1 MEDRNYYINQSIGN
15 SGVSEVEKFNT
26 IGDYTR
32 QQDPTFLMKESRLR
46 PNSGTYFGASSS
58 RWDKNLPSVDQL
70 MAEGLTADQ
79 ARGEEQTVFNRI
91 GNALIN
97 NAVIAGTTAISGSL
111 GVIWGALDAISNQ
124 ELNKLYDNAVNRKM
138 LEWQESAAQAAP
150 NYYTK
155 DYSESSIWKKLGTS
169 VFWADLIKN
178 LGFTEGML
186 IPGMGVSSA
195 LSKAPLAA
203 QLIGSSV
210 AGALSEASTEAL
222 QVKQNKLNLE
232 NTQIADEYNKAILAA
247 KSPEEK
253 ALIDQEYKKTLLGIE
268 EDANKAGNYVLG
280 YNMALLTL
288 SNSLEWGKLFTR
300 GNKASRAALLAK
312 ERSKGIKVG
321 KDGLSLNIE
330 QPWLNTA
337 KNIGERGFQAF
348 TEGTEEVLQDVA
360 VKSADLNLNYNSF
373 NESVFN
379 PEKRELANGAIQSL
393 GMAFSQAMK
402 DPDTA
407 TDFAM
412 GFLTSVVGSP
422 RFRSPKENGQWR
434 SPMTMEGGV
443 TEFLRERREYGKR
456 RALVNE
462 INERLSDPTLEE
474 YYKGIVRDTDLTDK
488 ANLALEAGDDFNFHN
503 YQFAS
508 MVSDIIMLDNAGQF
522 GLFNTILE
530 KASAVSDADIKSLID
545 SGLFQQNG
553 NPMSVEDVRSKIQE
567 NVGIMQG
574 LASQYRE
581 MKESLEASKNGSQLS
596 KDALENI
603 IYAKMQ
609 LDNWKKRQT
618 DISNELMGLYKDE
631 IYDSTDEKA
640 VSPEHFRLL
649 ATLPVIR
656 NELKKLVEE
665 SELTDDV
672 KETWIKKID
681 DLNKI
686 QDNMKKFS
694 DKINEYY
701 SSPQKANAEQ
711 EKIKEKAVKKDQKKK
726 TDTAKESLQKA
737 TTPRELR
744 NVYNN
749 ILSQGDVTE
758 AELERALNEL
768 AEEGNPVAKENKNI
782 QSLYQG
788 TVAKISEM
796 GLEDTEI
803 ANAIQMLNN
812 AMNSAKNVGE
822 MIEPSNPNYTEAT
835 TFFNMENPSSGDPAL
850 DKQTFLSAQ
859 VAVAKALQKQLMEMG
874 KNAEAAKFTTSENP
888 APGTNESGTTGNS
901 GVSEVPSAKGH
912 DSIPSAS
919 ITSESGEPGVNAGN
933 LPANYDNSGVEQQ
946 PNTNESQ
953 KKEIEEETSTDPNKS
968 WFPLSWFFL
977 GSKKKGVLIPISD
990 TQAIQ
995 KEDASVNFGQ
1005 IPQWIEQNRAQE
1017 YVDTGNLKVGDNLVL
1032 GIPSD
1037 LKDTNGNPVIVYYK
1051 VEDNNHIPVGI
1062 FTASGNLAKDI
1073 KSKILE
1079 EYKKADQSK
1088 PFFSSITTTVNDV
1101 KTGYVEY
1108 GESRNLDSTDNITF
1122 AIVRNGSLDLGA
1134 SSIKLNE
1141 VNRPKNISQK
1151 NGMVYIA
1158 IPNSRKGMSGGYTLV
1173 GAKVKKFSSKEFDLT
1188 SPKNAE
1194 SSVVKNIR
1202 KSVEAIINAKTQADL
1217 LNRVQELSKYLYI
1230 PNLNFYIVEDG
1241 TIRVTRNILD
1251 SSGNVIKKLVKKA
1264 DGTSVYENSETV
1276 VGVYK
1281 DPEILFGDLYKM
1293 GLNFNIDRTSI
1304 NTPEYNKTI
1313 LDSGIVSI
1321 NAVNTNHTVGGW
1333 FTANPVG
1340 ENGEIKGS
1348 KIPFNNPTPSNT
1360 PKSNDN
1366 SIIVTINNKQVTLFP
1381 TGEYL
1386 SLKDG
1391 VRRLPT
1397 NLADVE
1403 RYKALYTLQKQYGN
1417 ATEGP
1422 TMWNNKAIVGDRV
1435 IDRTT
1440 GEWVTGAAADEVFR
1454 HVYPKPIPASTIK
1467 SRTPKDSIV
1476 VTRTYNGYSV
1486 IFGKENKLKNKTGD
1500 IRKKPNGWG
1509 KNENGLVYYKKEL
1522 AGRSGDNITFWF
1534 EEELSDSDK
1543 KIIES
1548 IADAIRLDTNKFNE
1562 LDYIKGTSQE
1572 VQSSDILF
1580 QNHDD
1585 MNPIEDLSDN
1595 SKLPNSKVGYYLDSR
1610 DKKIHKTYMVS
1621 AGEIL
1626 GTPVQ
1631 IIKIPVL
1638 TSGLNSKGPKKVAGY
1653 NYGIV
1658 LPNGQSYIGTNLNV
1672 ETPINTVFEGIKKSF
1687 EGPGAGPRGQE
1698 FVEKHKKEF
1707 TELKNMPS
1715 VFPTEVATPI
1725 DTEVKQETPTTT
1737 TDNDEMSFEDFAALM
1752 GANIGGN
1759 PTAKLREAKK
1769 ESEKFDID
1777 KEVKWLS
1784 TVLPNI
1790 PVEVVRGLIHIAGK
1804 NAWGTFS
1811 NAGITLS
1818 NVAAEGTAYH
1828 EAFHAV
1834 FSLGLNGNERANLM
1848 KEASEESKL
1857 TDPVEL
1863 EEWLAERFREYVIN
1877 QKSKTI
1883 GQKIKEF
1890 FKKLWNLIRGIQEA
1904 EPMRYSIYKKIM
1916 SSKYKNMKIG
1926 TTEESSTRLRPEEYT
1941 PEMLDILSTAKYDKD
1956 GNILAPNGK
1965 PSNLNERQWVHVRT
1979 KAFKEWFGDWE
1990 KYAPKSDFSKVEEQ
2004 LVLVFERIPEL
2015 SKIGSIREYA
2025 AYLADKFPNSVDRNV
2040 YWHGTNEDFSEGFKS
2055 AKKGKGSGAPETQ
2068 SRNDFYLAKQAWTVL
2083 QYVNGVNRN
2092 SVDKNGFAH
2101 WNKLWWEL
2109 KEIMSNGRRE
2119 NNNWKD
2125 MVIGEE
2131 TVRQGIPNKKGV
2143 FNRDKG
2149 GSNGKWLSERKADYG
2164 YENKSDKEFF
2174 EDILGIQWGKD
2185 TFNTWTKRNAEVFKA
2200 LEKTQKGIYP
2210 AIINTQNPIREK
2222 GQNTYYEEQRGLFTQ
2237 AERENN
2243 DAILGE
2249 QTDNEFGSDVAVV
2262 LNASEK
2268 NVHFLG
2274 TKEDVEGFKKWLE
2287 ENHASKVV
2295 DENGEPLVVWH
2306 SGMSEIKDNIFRNKV
2321 ITTINKEEE
2330 WVTDKSIEDYIKE
2343 GYIISEEDI
2352 AKYNEGKD
2360 VEIAKPNA
2368 IYASS
2373 ERDVSNSYTK
2383 KSYEASIEFD
2393 EEVEDRA
2400 EQKAEDWGNEEYYL
2414 YLDFLKTTR
2423 DKELASK
2430 MTDEEMLKR
2439 HPEGKEEYISP
2450 TNPYE
2455 YKDTPIGTELA
2466 LFSAI
2471 KNPLIVD
2478 AHKSNWNDISFN
2490 GETHTTRTLEK
2501 YARNN
2506 GYDGIIV
2513 KNVLDI
2519 GPYGRLEAH
2528 KFSTIVAAMNPNQIK
2543 SATDNTGTYSRK
2555 NDDIRLRKVKEDN
2568 ELFLENGYSEN
2579 WIKNATE
2586 EEKEVAKYCI
2596 GI

>member
-1 MEDRNYYINQSIGN
+1 MEDRNYYINQGIDN
-15 SGVSEVEKFNT
+15 SGVSKVEKFNK
-26 IGDYTR
+26 ISDYIR
-32 QQDPTFLMKESRLR
+32 QQDPTFLMEESRLR

-58 RWDKNLPSVDQL
+58 KFDKNLPSVDQL

-79 ARGEEQTVFNRI
+79 ARGIEQPVFNRI
-91 GNALIN
+91 GNALVN

-111 GVIWGALDAISNQ
+111 GVIWGAIDALANQ
-124 ELNKLYDNAVNRKM
+124 ELNKLYDNPVNKKM
-138 LEWQESAAQAAP
+138 LELQEATAKAAP

-155 DYSESSIWKKLGTS
+155 EYEESSIWKKLGTS
-169 VFWADLIKN
+169 IFWADLIKN

-186 IPGMGVSSA
+186 IPGMGVSAA
-195 LSKAPLAA
+195 LSKTPMAM

-210 AGALSEASTEAL
+210 AGALSEASIEAI
-222 QVKQNKLNLE
+222 QAKQDKLNLE
-232 NTQIADEYNKAILAA
+232 STQIANEYNKAILAA
-247 KSPEEK
+247 KSPEERR
-253 ALIDQEYKKTLLGIE
+253 LIDQEYNKTLQGIE
-268 EDANKAGNYVLG
+268 DDANKVGNYVLG
-280 YNMALLTL
+280 YNMALLTAT
-288 SNSLEWGKLFTR
+288 NSLEWGKLFTR

-312 ERSKGIKVG
+312 ERSQGIKAA

-330 QPWLNTA
+330 QPWLNTV
-337 KNIGERGFQAF
+337 KNLGSRGYQAL
-348 TEGTEEVLQDVA
+348 TEGMEEVLQDVA
-360 VKSADLNLNYNSF
+360 VKAADLNPNYNSF

-379 PEKRELANGAIQSL
+379 PEKRELANSSLQSL

-402 DPDTA
+402 DSDTA

-412 GFLTSVVGSP
+412 GFFTSVLGSP
-422 RFRSPKENGQWR
+422 RFRSPKENGKWR
-434 SPMTMEGGV
+434 SPITMEGGV
-443 TEFLRERREYGKR
+443 TEFLKERREYGKR
-456 RALVNE
+456 KALVDE
-462 INERLSDPTLEE
+462 INRRLSDPTFEE
-474 YYKGIVRDTDLTDK
+474 YYKGIVRDNDLTSK
-488 ANLALEAGDDFNFHN
+488 ANLALEAGDEFNFHN

-508 MVSDIIMLDNAGQF
+508 MISDIIMFDNVGQF
-522 GLFNTILE
+522 NLFNNILD
-530 KASAVSDADIKSLID
+530 KASAISDSEIKSLID

-553 NPMSVEDVRSKIQE
+553 NPMSEEDARNKIQE
-567 NVGIMQG
+567 NVELMRG
-574 LASQYRE
+574 LASQYRKI
-581 MKESLEASKNGSQLS
+581 KENLEASDNGSQLS

-609 LDNWKKRQT
+609 LDNWRKRQT
-618 DISNELMGLYKDE
+618 DISNELMNLYKDE

-649 ATLPVIR
+649 STLPVIR
-656 NELKKLVEE
+656 DELKRLIEE

-672 KETWIKKID
+672 KETWIKKIE

-701 SSPQKANAEQ
+701 SSPQKANIAQ
-711 EKIKEKAVKKDQKKK
+711 EKIKEKAVKNDQKRKV
-726 TDTAKESLQKA
+726 DIAKEQLQKA
-737 TTPRELR
+737 TTPKALR
-744 NVYNN
+744 NVYNG
-749 ILSQGDVTE
+749 ILNKGDLTE
-758 AELERALNEL
+758 SELTKAVNEL
-768 AEEGNPVAKENKNI
+768 IEEGNAVAVENKNI

-788 TVAKISEM
+788 TVAKISNM
-796 GLEDTEI
+796 GLDNQETS
-803 ANAIQMLNN
+803 NAIQMLNT
-812 AMNSAKNVGE
+812 AMNNARNVAE
-822 MIEPSNPNYTEAT
+822 MIEPSNPSYTEIS
-835 TFFNMENPSSGDPAL
+835 TFFNSENPPSGNPVL
-850 DKQTFLSAQ
+850 DKETFLKAQ
-859 VAVAKALQKQLMEMG
+859 VIVAKALQEQLKEMG
-874 KNAEAAKFTTSENP
+874 KNAEAAKFTTTENP

-901 GVSEVPSAKGH
+901 GVSEAPSAKGH

-919 ITSESGEPGVNAGN
+919 ITSENGEPGVSAGN

-946 PNTNESQ
+946 PDTNESQ
-953 KKEIEEETSTDPNKS
+953 KKEMDEETPIDPNKS

-1005 IPQWIEQNRAQE
+1005 IPQWIEQNRVQE
-1017 YVDTGNLKVGDNLVL
+1017 HVDTGYLKVGDKLVL

-1037 LKDTNGNPVIVYYK
+1037 LKDINGNPVIVYYK
-1051 VEDNNHIPVGI
+1051 VIGDDYMPVGI
-1062 FTASGNLAKDI
+1062 FTASGNLAKNI
-1073 KSKILE
+1073 KSKVLE

-1088 PFFSSITTTVNDV
+1088 SFFSSITTTVNDV

-1108 GESRNLDSTDNITF
+1108 GESRTLDSTDDITF

-1173 GAKVKKFSSKEFDLT
+1173 GAKVKKFNSKEFDLT

-1194 SSVVKNIR
+1194 SPVVKNIR

-1217 LNRVQELSKYLYI
+1217 LNRLQELSKYLYI
-1230 PNLNFYIVEDG
+1230 PNLNFYIVGDG
-1241 TIRVTRNILD
+1241 AIRVTKNVLD
-1251 SSGNVIKKLVKKA
+1251 ISGKAVKKLVKKA
-1264 DGTSVYENSETV
+1264 NGTSVYENSETV

-1281 DPEILFGDLYKM
+1281 DPESLFGDLYKM

-1313 LDSGIVSI
+1313 IDSGIVSI

-1360 PKSNDN
+1360 PQSNDN

-1397 NLADVE
+1397 NPSDVE

-1422 TMWNNKAIVGDRV
+1422 TMWNNKAVINGKV

-1440 GEWVTGAAADEVFR
+1440 GEWVIGAAADEVINKIN
-1454 HVYPKPIPASTIK
+1454 PKPSPTSTTK
-1467 SRTPKDSIV
+1467 GTQSTDSI
-1476 VTRTYNGYSV
+1476 
-1486 IFGKENKLKNKTGD
+1486 
-1500 IRKKPNGWG
+1500 
-1509 KNENGLVYYKKEL
+1509 
-1522 AGRSGDNITFWF
+1522 
-1534 EEELSDSDK
+1534 
-1543 KIIES
+1543 
-1548 IADAIRLDTNKFNE
+1548 
-1562 LDYIKGTSQE
+1562 
-1572 VQSSDILF
+1572 F

-1595 SKLPNSKVGYYLDSR
+1595 SKFPNSKVGYYLDSR
-1610 DKKIHKTYMVS
+1610 DNKIHKTYMVS

-1672 ETPINTVFEGIKKSF
+1672 ETPINTVFEGIRKSF

-1725 DTEVKQETPTTT
+1725 GTEVKQETPATTA
-1737 TDNDEMSFEDFAALM
+1737 DNDEMSFEDFAAMM
-1752 GANIGGN
+1752 GADISGN
-1759 PTAKLREAKK
+1759 PTAKLREANK

-1790 PVEVVRGLIHIAGK
+1790 PVEVVNGLIHIAGK

-1834 FSLGLNGNERANLM
+1834 FSLGLNGNERATLM

-1877 QKSKTI
+1877 QKSKTV

-1890 FKKLWNLIRGIQEA
+1890 FKKLWNLIKGIQEA

-1916 SSKYKNMKIG
+1916 SSKYKNMRIG

-1965 PSNLNERQWVHVRT
+1965 PSNLNERQWIHVRT
-1979 KAFKEWFGDWE
+1979 KAFKDWFGDWE
-1990 KYAPKSDFSKVEEQ
+1990 NNP
-2004 LVLVFERIPEL
+2004 
-2015 SKIGSIREYA
+2015 
-2025 AYLADKFPNSVDRNV
+2025 
-2040 YWHGTNEDFSEGFKS
+2040 SE
-2055 AKKGKGSGAPETQ
+2055 
-2068 SRNDFYLAKQAWTVL
+2068 
-2083 QYVNGVNRN
+2083 
-2092 SVDKNGFAH
+2092 
-2101 WNKLWWEL
+2101 
-2109 KEIMSNGRRE
+2109 
-2119 NNNWKD
+2119 
-2125 MVIGEE
+2125 
-2131 TVRQGIPNKKGV
+2131 
-2143 FNRDKG
+2143 
-2149 GSNGKWLSERKADYG
+2149 
-2164 YENKSDKEFF
+2164 
-2174 EDILGIQWGKD
+2174 
-2185 TFNTWTKRNAEVFKA
+2185 
-2200 LEKTQKGIYP
+2200 
-2210 AIINTQNPIREK
+2210 
-2222 GQNTYYEEQRGLFTQ
+2222 
-2237 AERENN
+2237 
-2243 DAILGE
+2243 
-2249 QTDNEFGSDVAVV
+2249 
-2262 LNASEK
+2262 
-2268 NVHFLG
+2268 
-2274 TKEDVEGFKKWLE
+2274 
-2287 ENHASKVV
+2287 ASKVV
-2295 DENGEPLVVWH
+2295 DENGEPLVVYH
-2306 SGMSEIKDNIFRNKV
+2306 GTRTGDAIKKEGFSSKMSGKGNRGADNKQFYFTSSYKNAEYTGVNAKEIEPLIDIITSVYDLFGTSDIPSIKDIYKIVESNEQKVRELKNTLYEIEEDSPIKKIVNKLFKLFNIDKKDAGEIRSEYRK
-2321 ITTINKEEE
+2321 TI
-2330 WVTDKSIEDYIKE
+2330 DSIEKDIDELNRKAEVVSFLNRGLEYLSGDRSKTSINTLYFIKE
-2343 GYIISEEDI
+2343 
-2352 AKYNEGKD
+2352 
-2360 VEIAKPNA
+2360 A
-2368 IYASS
+2368 I
-2373 ERDVSNSYTK
+2373 NS
-2383 KSYEASIEFD
+2383 KSPYRQRAANKLINILYGTDNLIYSP
-2393 EEVEDRA
+2393 EVFSV
-2400 EQKAEDWGNEEYYL
+2400 
-2414 YLDFLKTTR
+2414 FL
-2423 DKELASK
+2423 
-2430 MTDEEMLKR
+2430 
-2439 HPEGKEEYISP
+2439 
-2450 TNPYE
+2450 N
-2455 YKDTPIGTELA
+2455 
-2466 LFSAI
+2466 I
-2471 KNPLIVD
+2471 KNPLISD
-2478 AHKSNWNDISFN
+2478 FNMKPSDENPLLLESFSTKAIDYENKEHKL
-2490 GETHTTRTLEK
+2490 LEEL
-2501 YARNN
+2501 NN
-2506 GYDGIIV
+2506 PKYDGSISKNKFDVLFSDIYIV
-2513 KNVLDI
+2513 K
-2519 GPYGRLEAH
+2519 
-2528 KFSTIVAAMNPNQIK
+2528 NPNQIK
-2543 SATDNTGTYSRK
+2543 SATDNIGTYSK
-2555 NDDIRLRKVKEDN
+2555 ENNNIRLRKIKEDN

-2586 EEKEVAKYCI
+2586 EEKEIAKYCI

>member
-1 MEDRNYYINQSIGN
+1 MEDRNYYINQGIDN
-15 SGVSEVEKFNT
+15 SGVSKVEKFNK
-26 IGDYTR
+26 ISDYTR
-32 QQDPTFLMKESRLR
+32 QQDPTFLMEESRLR

-58 RWDKNLPSVDQL
+58 KFDNNLPSVDQL

-79 ARGEEQTVFNRI
+79 ARGIEQPVFNRI
-91 GNALIN
+91 GNALVN

-111 GVIWGALDAISNQ
+111 GVIWGAIDALANQ
-124 ELNKLYDNAVNRKM
+124 ELNKLYDNPVNKKM
-138 LEWQESAAQAAP
+138 LELQEATAKAAP

-155 DYSESSIWKKLGTS
+155 EYEESSIWKKLGTS
-169 VFWADLIKN
+169 IFWADLIKN

-186 IPGMGVSSA
+186 IPGMGVSAA
-195 LSKAPLAA
+195 LSKTPMAM

-210 AGALSEASTEAL
+210 AGALSEASIEAI
-222 QVKQNKLNLE
+222 QAKQDKLNLE
-232 NTQIADEYNKAILAA
+232 STQIANEYNKAILAA
-247 KSPEEK
+247 KSPEERR
-253 ALIDQEYKKTLLGIE
+253 LIDQEYNKTLQGIE
-268 EDANKAGNYVLG
+268 DDANKVGNYVLG
-280 YNMALLTL
+280 YNMALLTA

-312 ERSKGIKVG
+312 ERSQGIKAA

-337 KNIGERGFQAF
+337 KNLGSRGYQAL
-348 TEGTEEVLQDVA
+348 TEGMEEVLQDVA
-360 VKSADLNLNYNSF
+360 VKAADLNPNYNSF

-379 PEKRELANGAIQSL
+379 PEKRELANSSLQSL

-402 DPDTA
+402 DSDTA

-412 GFLTSVVGSP
+412 GFFTSVLGSP
-422 RFRSPKENGQWR
+422 RFRSPKENGKWR
-434 SPMTMEGGV
+434 SPITMEGGV
-443 TEFLRERREYGKR
+443 TEFLKERREYGKR
-456 RALVNE
+456 KALVDE
-462 INERLSDPTLEE
+462 INRRLSDPTFEE
-474 YYKGIVRDTDLTDK
+474 YYKGIVRDNDLTSK
-488 ANLALEAGDDFNFHN
+488 ANLALEAGDEFNFHN

-508 MVSDIIMLDNAGQF
+508 MISDIIMFDNVGQF
-522 GLFNTILE
+522 NLFNNILD
-530 KASAVSDADIKSLID
+530 KASAISDSEIKSLID

-553 NPMSVEDVRSKIQE
+553 NPMSEEDARNKIQE
-567 NVGIMQG
+567 NVELMRG
-574 LASQYRE
+574 LASQYRKI
-581 MKESLEASKNGSQLS
+581 KENLEASDNGSQLS

-609 LDNWKKRQT
+609 LDNWRKRQT
-618 DISNELMGLYKDE
+618 DISNELVNLYKDD

-649 ATLPVIR
+649 ATLPAIR
-656 NELKKLVEE
+656 DELKRLIEE

-672 KETWIKKID
+672 KETWIKKIE

-701 SSPQKANAEQ
+701 SSPQKANIAQ
-711 EKIKEKAVKKDQKKK
+711 EKIKEKAVKNDQKRKV
-726 TDTAKESLQKA
+726 DIAKEQLQKA
-737 TTPRELR
+737 TTPKALR
-744 NVYNN
+744 NVYNG
-749 ILSQGDVTE
+749 ILNKGDLTE
-758 AELERALNEL
+758 AELTKAVNEL
-768 AEEGNPVAKENKNI
+768 IEEGNPVAVENKNI

-788 TVAKISEM
+788 TVAKISNM
-796 GLEDTEI
+796 GLDNQETS
-803 ANAIQMLNN
+803 NAIQMLNT
-812 AMNSAKNVGE
+812 AMNNARNVAE
-822 MIEPSNPNYTEAT
+822 MIEPSNPSYTEIS
-835 TFFNMENPSSGDPAL
+835 TFFNSENPSSGNPVL
-850 DKQTFLSAQ
+850 DKETFLKAQ
-859 VAVAKALQKQLMEMG
+859 VIVAKALQEQLKEMG
-874 KNAEAAKFTTSENP
+874 KNAEAAKFTTTENP

-901 GVSEVPSAKGH
+901 GVSEAPSAKGH

-919 ITSESGEPGVNAGN
+919 ITSENGEPGVSAGN

-946 PNTNESQ
+946 PDTNESQ
-953 KKEIEEETSTDPNKS
+953 KKEMDEETPIDPNKS

-1005 IPQWIEQNRAQE
+1005 IPQWIEQNRVQE
-1017 YVDTGNLKVGDNLVL
+1017 HIDTGHLKIGDKLVL

-1037 LKDTNGNPVIVYYK
+1037 LKDINGNPVIVYYK
-1051 VEDNNHIPVGI
+1051 VIGDDYMPVGI
-1062 FTASGNLAKDI
+1062 FTASGNLAKNI
-1073 KSKILE
+1073 KSKVLE

-1088 PFFSSITTTVNDV
+1088 SFFSSITTTVNDI

-1108 GESRNLDSTDNITF
+1108 GESRTLDSTDDITF

-1173 GAKVKKFSSKEFDLT
+1173 GAKVKKFNSKEFDLT

-1194 SSVVKNIR
+1194 SPVVKNIR

-1217 LNRVQELSKYLYI
+1217 LNRLQELSKYLYI
-1230 PNLNFYIVEDG
+1230 PNLNFYIVGDG
-1241 TIRVTRNILD
+1241 AIRVTKNVLD
-1251 SSGNVIKKLVKKA
+1251 ISGKVVKKLVKKA
-1264 DGTSVYENSETV
+1264 NGTSVYENSETV

-1281 DPEILFGDLYKM
+1281 DPESLFGDLYKM

-1313 LDSGIVSI
+1313 IDSGIVSI

-1333 FTANPVG
+1333 FTVNPVG

-1348 KIPFNNPTPSNT
+1348 KIPLNNPTPSNT
-1360 PKSNDN
+1360 PQSNDN

-1397 NLADVE
+1397 NPSDVE

-1422 TMWNNKAIVGDRV
+1422 TMWNNKAVINGKV

-1440 GEWVTGAAADEVFR
+1440 GEWVTGAAADEVINKIN
-1454 HVYPKPIPASTIK
+1454 PKPSPTSTTK
-1467 SRTPKDSIV
+1467 GTQSTDSI
-1476 VTRTYNGYSV
+1476 
-1486 IFGKENKLKNKTGD
+1486 
-1500 IRKKPNGWG
+1500 
-1509 KNENGLVYYKKEL
+1509 
-1522 AGRSGDNITFWF
+1522 
-1534 EEELSDSDK
+1534 
-1543 KIIES
+1543 
-1548 IADAIRLDTNKFNE
+1548 
-1562 LDYIKGTSQE
+1562 
-1572 VQSSDILF
+1572 F

-1595 SKLPNSKVGYYLDSR
+1595 SKFPNSKVGYYLDSR
-1610 DKKIHKTYMVS
+1610 DNKIHKTYMVS

-1638 TSGLNSKGPKKVAGY
+1638 TSGLNSKGPKKLAGY

-1672 ETPINTVFEGIKKSF
+1672 ETPINTVFEGIRKSF

-1725 DTEVKQETPTTT
+1725 DTEVKQETPATT
-1737 TDNDEMSFEDFAALM
+1737 TDNDEMSFEDFAAMM
-1752 GANIGGN
+1752 GADISGN

-1777 KEVKWLS
+1777 KEIKWLS
-1784 TVLPNI
+1784 TALPNI
-1790 PVEVVRGLIHIAGK
+1790 PVETVEGLIHIAGK

-1890 FKKLWNLIRGIQEA
+1890 FKKLWNLIKGIQEA

-1916 SSKYKNMKIG
+1916 SSKYKNMRIG

-1941 PEMLDILSTAKYDKD
+1941 PEMLDILSTAKYDKN

-1990 KYAPKSDFSKVEEQ
+1990 NNP
-2004 LVLVFERIPEL
+2004 
-2015 SKIGSIREYA
+2015 
-2025 AYLADKFPNSVDRNV
+2025 
-2040 YWHGTNEDFSEGFKS
+2040 SE
-2055 AKKGKGSGAPETQ
+2055 
-2068 SRNDFYLAKQAWTVL
+2068 
-2083 QYVNGVNRN
+2083 
-2092 SVDKNGFAH
+2092 
-2101 WNKLWWEL
+2101 
-2109 KEIMSNGRRE
+2109 
-2119 NNNWKD
+2119 
-2125 MVIGEE
+2125 
-2131 TVRQGIPNKKGV
+2131 
-2143 FNRDKG
+2143 
-2149 GSNGKWLSERKADYG
+2149 
-2164 YENKSDKEFF
+2164 
-2174 EDILGIQWGKD
+2174 
-2185 TFNTWTKRNAEVFKA
+2185 
-2200 LEKTQKGIYP
+2200 
-2210 AIINTQNPIREK
+2210 
-2222 GQNTYYEEQRGLFTQ
+2222 
-2237 AERENN
+2237 
-2243 DAILGE
+2243 
-2249 QTDNEFGSDVAVV
+2249 
-2262 LNASEK
+2262 
-2268 NVHFLG
+2268 
-2274 TKEDVEGFKKWLE
+2274 
-2287 ENHASKVV
+2287 ASKVV
-2295 DENGEPLVVWH
+2295 DENGEPLVVYH
-2306 SGMSEIKDNIFRNKV
+2306 GTSSAPFNIFDKNRIGSRNLFGTHKEGFYFTDLKENAKSVAIKMNRGDLIINGEPLFKSDYPFLDSDYISKKVGYKVSDKFADIKIAKSPYDINVIKDYYKAIGEKVEVIELQEGNENIYPSFLN
-2321 ITTINKEEE
+2321 
-2330 WVTDKSIEDYIKE
+2330 IKE
-2343 GYIISEEDI
+2343 MPIKDYEGQNLMDTHSIDFDNFVKE
-2352 AKYNEGKD
+2352 AKEGGKLQNIKD
-2360 VEIAKPNA
+2360 
-2368 IYASS
+2368 
-2373 ERDVSNSYTK
+2373 
-2383 KSYEASIEFD
+2383 
-2393 EEVEDRA
+2393 
-2400 EQKAEDWGNEEYYL
+2400 GNFKLANTY
-2414 YLDFLKTTR
+2414 FV
-2423 DKELASK
+2423 KE
-2430 MTDEEMLKR
+2430 
-2439 HPEGKEEYISP
+2439 
-2450 TNPYE
+2450 
-2455 YKDTPIGTELA
+2455 
-2466 LFSAI
+2466 
-2471 KNPLIVD
+2471 
-2478 AHKSNWNDISFN
+2478 
-2490 GETHTTRTLEK
+2490 
-2501 YARNN
+2501 
-2506 GYDGIIV
+2506 
-2513 KNVLDI
+2513 
-2519 GPYGRLEAH
+2519 
-2528 KFSTIVAAMNPNQIK
+2528 PNQIK
-2543 SATDNTGTYSRK
+2543 SATDNIGTYSK
-2555 NDDIRLRKVKEDN
+2555 ENNDIRLRKIEEDN
-2568 ELFLENGYSEN
+2568 KLFLENGYSEN

-2586 EEKEVAKYCI
+2586 EEKEIAKYCI

>member
-1 MEDRNYYINQSIGN
+1 MGDRNYYINQGIDN
-15 SGVSEVEKFNT
+15 SGVSEVERFNK
-26 IGDYTR
+26 ISDYIR

-58 RWDKNLPSVDQL
+58 KFDKNLPSVEQL

-79 ARGEEQTVFNRI
+79 ARGIEQPVFNRI
-91 GNALIN
+91 GNALVN

-111 GVIWGALDAISNQ
+111 GVIWGAIDALANQ
-124 ELNKLYDNAVNRKM
+124 ELNKLYDNPVNKKM
-138 LEWQESAAQAAP
+138 LELQEATAKAAP

-155 DYSESSIWKKLGTS
+155 EYEESSIWKKLGTS
-169 VFWADLIKN
+169 IFWADLIKN

-186 IPGMGVSSA
+186 IPGMGVSAA
-195 LSKAPLAA
+195 LSKAPMAM

-210 AGALSEASTEAL
+210 AGALSEASIEAI
-222 QVKQNKLNLE
+222 QAKQDKLNSE
-232 NTQIADEYNKAILAA
+232 NTQIANEYNKAILAA

-253 ALIDQEYKKTLLGIE
+253 RLIDQEYNKTLQGIE
-268 EDANKAGNYVLG
+268 DDANKVGNYVLG
-280 YNMALLTL
+280 YNMALLTAT
-288 SNSLEWGKLFTR
+288 NSLEWGKLFTR
-300 GNKASRAALLAK
+300 GNKASRAAILAK
-312 ERSKGIKVG
+312 ERSKGIKAA

-337 KNIGERGFQAF
+337 KNLGSRGYQAL
-348 TEGTEEVLQDVA
+348 TEGMEELLQDVA
-360 VKSADLNLNYNSF
+360 VKSADLNPNYNSF

-379 PEKRELANGAIQSL
+379 PKKRELANSSLQSL

-402 DPDTA
+402 DSDTA
-407 TDFAM
+407 TNFAM
-412 GFLTSVVGSP
+412 GFFTSILGSP
-422 RFRSPKENGQWR
+422 RFRGPKENGKWR
-434 SPMTMEGGV
+434 SPITMEGGV
-443 TEFLRERREYGKR
+443 TEFLKERREYGKR
-456 RALVNE
+456 KALVDE
-462 INERLSDPTLEE
+462 INRRLSDPTFEE
-474 YYKGIVRDTDLTDK
+474 YYKGIVRDADLTDK
-488 ANLALEAGDDFNFHN
+488 ANLALEAGDEFNFHN

-508 MVSDIIMLDNAGQF
+508 MISDIIMFDNVGQF
-522 GLFNTILE
+522 NLFNNILD
-530 KASAVSDADIKSLID
+530 KASAISDSEIKSLTD

-553 NPMSVEDVRSKIQE
+553 NPMSEEDARNKIQE
-567 NVGIMQG
+567 NVELMRG
-574 LASQYRE
+574 LASQYRKI
-581 MKESLEASKNGSQLS
+581 KENLEASDNGSQLS

-609 LDNWKKRQT
+609 LDNWRKRQT
-618 DISNELMGLYKDE
+618 DISNELMNLYKDE

-649 ATLPVIR
+649 ATLPAIR
-656 NELKKLVEE
+656 DELKRLVEE

-672 KETWIKKID
+672 KETWIKKIE

-701 SSPQKANAEQ
+701 SSPQKANIAQ
-711 EKIKEKAVKKDQKKK
+711 EKIKEKAVKNDQKRKV
-726 TDTAKESLQKA
+726 DIAKEQLQKA
-737 TTPRELR
+737 PTPKALR
-744 NVYNN
+744 NVYNG
-749 ILSQGDVTE
+749 ILNQGDLTE
-758 AELERALNEL
+758 TELAKAVNEL
-768 AEEGNPVAKENKNI
+768 IEEGNTIATENKNI

-788 TVAKISEM
+788 TVAKISNM
-796 GLEDTEI
+796 GLDNQETS
-803 ANAIQMLNN
+803 NAIQMLNT
-812 AMNSAKNVGE
+812 AMNNARNVAE
-822 MIEPSNPNYTEAT
+822 MIEPSNPSYTEIS
-835 TFFNMENPSSGDPAL
+835 TFFNSENPSSGNPVL
-850 DKQTFLSAQ
+850 DKETFLNAQ
-859 VAVAKALQKQLMEMG
+859 VIVAKALQEQLKEMG
-874 KNAEAAKFTTSENP
+874 KNAEAAKFTTTENP

-901 GVSEVPSAKGH
+901 GVSEAPSAKGH

-919 ITSESGEPGVNAGN
+919 ITSEAGEPGVSAGN

-946 PNTNESQ
+946 PDTNESQ
-953 KKEIEEETSTDPNKS
+953 KKEMDEETPTDPNKS

-977 GSKKKGVLIPISD
+977 GSKKKRILIPISD

-1005 IPQWIEQNRAQE
+1005 IPQWIEQNRVQE
-1017 YVDTGNLKVGDNLVL
+1017 HVDTGHLKIGDKLVL

-1037 LKDTNGNPVIVYYK
+1037 LKDINGNPVIVYYK
-1051 VEDNNHIPVGI
+1051 VIGDDYMPVGI
-1062 FTASGNLAKDI
+1062 FTASGNLAKNI
-1073 KSKILE
+1073 KSKVLE

-1088 PFFSSITTTVNDV
+1088 TFFSSITTTVNDI

-1108 GESRNLDSTDNITF
+1108 GESRDLDSTDNITF

-1173 GAKVKKFSSKEFDLT
+1173 GVKVKKFNSKEFDLT

-1194 SSVVKNIR
+1194 SPIVKNIR
-1202 KSVEAIINAKTQADL
+1202 KNVEAIINVKTQADL
-1217 LNRVQELSKYLYI
+1217 LNRLQELSKYLYI
-1230 PNLNFYIVEDG
+1230 PNLNFYIVGDG
-1241 TIRVTRNILD
+1241 IIRVTRNVLD
-1251 SSGNVIKKLVKKA
+1251 SSGKVIKKLVKKA

-1281 DPEILFGDLYKM
+1281 DPESLFEDLYKM

-1333 FTANPVG
+1333 FTVNPVG

-1360 PKSNDN
+1360 PQSNDN

-1397 NLADVE
+1397 NPSDVE

-1422 TMWNNKAIVGDRV
+1422 TMWNNKAVINGKV

-1440 GEWVTGAAADEVFR
+1440 GEWVIGAAASEVMNKIN
-1454 HVYPKPIPASTIK
+1454 PKPSTASTTK
-1467 SRTPKDSIV
+1467 ETQSTDSI
-1476 VTRTYNGYSV
+1476 
-1486 IFGKENKLKNKTGD
+1486 
-1500 IRKKPNGWG
+1500 
-1509 KNENGLVYYKKEL
+1509 
-1522 AGRSGDNITFWF
+1522 
-1534 EEELSDSDK
+1534 
-1543 KIIES
+1543 
-1548 IADAIRLDTNKFNE
+1548 
-1562 LDYIKGTSQE
+1562 
-1572 VQSSDILF
+1572 F

-1595 SKLPNSKVGYYLDSR
+1595 SKFPNSKVGYYLDSR
-1610 DKKIHKTYMVS
+1610 DSKIHKTYMVS

-1626 GTPVQ
+1626 GTPIQ

-1672 ETPINTVFEGIKKSF
+1672 ETPINTVFEGIRKSF

-1715 VFPTEVATPI
+1715 VFPTKAATTI
-1725 DTEVKQETPTTT
+1725 GTEVKQETPANTA
-1737 TDNDEMSFEDFAALM
+1737 DNDEMSFEDFAAMM
-1752 GANIGGN
+1752 GADISGN
-1759 PTAKLREAKK
+1759 PTAKLREANK

-1777 KEVKWLS
+1777 KEIKWLS
-1784 TVLPNI
+1784 NVLPNI
-1790 PVEVVRGLIHIAGK
+1790 PVEVVNGLIHIAGK

-1890 FKKLWNLIRGIQEA
+1890 FKKLWNLIKGIQEA

-1916 SSKYKNMKIG
+1916 SSKYKNMRIG
-1926 TTEESSTRLRPEEYT
+1926 TIEESSTRLRPEEYT

-1965 PSNLNERQWVHVRT
+1965 PSNLNERQWIHVRT
-1979 KAFKEWFGDWE
+1979 KDFKEWFGDWE
-1990 KYAPKSDFSKVEEQ
+1990 NN
-2004 LVLVFERIPEL
+2004 PE
-2015 SKIGSIREYA
+2015 S
-2025 AYLADKFPNSVDRNV
+2025 
-2040 YWHGTNEDFSEGFKS
+2040 
-2055 AKKGKGSGAPETQ
+2055 
-2068 SRNDFYLAKQAWTVL
+2068 
-2083 QYVNGVNRN
+2083 
-2092 SVDKNGFAH
+2092 
-2101 WNKLWWEL
+2101 
-2109 KEIMSNGRRE
+2109 
-2119 NNNWKD
+2119 
-2125 MVIGEE
+2125 
-2131 TVRQGIPNKKGV
+2131 
-2143 FNRDKG
+2143 
-2149 GSNGKWLSERKADYG
+2149 
-2164 YENKSDKEFF
+2164 
-2174 EDILGIQWGKD
+2174 
-2185 TFNTWTKRNAEVFKA
+2185 
-2200 LEKTQKGIYP
+2200 
-2210 AIINTQNPIREK
+2210 
-2222 GQNTYYEEQRGLFTQ
+2222 
-2237 AERENN
+2237 
-2243 DAILGE
+2243 
-2249 QTDNEFGSDVAVV
+2249 
-2262 LNASEK
+2262 
-2268 NVHFLG
+2268 
-2274 TKEDVEGFKKWLE
+2274 
-2287 ENHASKVV
+2287 ASKVV
-2295 DENGEPLVVWH
+2295 DENGEPLVVYH
-2306 SGMSEIKDNIFRNKV
+2306 GTSSAPFNIFDKNRIGRRNLFG
-2321 ITTINKEEE
+2321 THKEGFYF
-2330 WVTDKSIEDYIKE
+2330 TDLKENAKSIAIKMYRGDLIINGEPLFKSDYPFLNPDYISKKV
-2343 GYIISEEDI
+2343 GYKVS
-2352 AKYNEGKD
+2352 D
-2360 VEIAKPNA
+2360 VFADREIAKSPYDINVIKDYYKA
-2368 IYASS
+2368 IGEKVEVIELQEDNENIYPSFLNIK
-2373 ERDVSNSYTK
+2373 EMPIKD
-2383 KSYEASIEFD
+2383 YEGQNLMDTHSIDFD
-2393 EEVEDRA
+2393 NFVKEAKEGGKLQNIKD
-2400 EQKAEDWGNEEYYL
+2400 GNFKLANTY
-2414 YLDFLKTTR
+2414 FV
-2423 DKELASK
+2423 KE
-2430 MTDEEMLKR
+2430 
-2439 HPEGKEEYISP
+2439 
-2450 TNPYE
+2450 
-2455 YKDTPIGTELA
+2455 
-2466 LFSAI
+2466 
-2471 KNPLIVD
+2471 
-2478 AHKSNWNDISFN
+2478 
-2490 GETHTTRTLEK
+2490 
-2501 YARNN
+2501 
-2506 GYDGIIV
+2506 
-2513 KNVLDI
+2513 
-2519 GPYGRLEAH
+2519 
-2528 KFSTIVAAMNPNQIK
+2528 PNQIK

-2555 NDDIRLRKVKEDN
+2555 NDDIRLRKIEEDN
-2568 ELFLENGYSEN
+2568 TLFLENGYSEN

>member
-1 MEDRNYYINQSIGN
+1 MEDRNYYINQGIDN
-15 SGVSEVEKFNT
+15 SGVSEVERFNK
-26 IGDYTR
+26 ISDYIR

-58 RWDKNLPSVDQL
+58 KFDKNLPSVEQL

-79 ARGEEQTVFNRI
+79 ARGIEQPVFNRI
-91 GNALIN
+91 GNALVN

-111 GVIWGALDAISNQ
+111 GVIWGAIDALANQ
-124 ELNKLYDNAVNRKM
+124 ELNKLYDNPVNKKM
-138 LEWQESAAQAAP
+138 LEVQEATAKAAP

-155 DYSESSIWKKLGTS
+155 EYEESSIWKKLGTS
-169 VFWADLIKN
+169 IFWADLIKN

-186 IPGMGVSSA
+186 VPGMGVSAA

-210 AGALSEASTEAL
+210 AGALSEASIEAL
-222 QVKQNKLNLE
+222 QAKQDKLNLE
-232 NTQIADEYNKAILAA
+232 STQIANEYNKAILAA
-247 KSPEEK
+247 KNPEERK
-253 ALIDQEYKKTLLGIE
+253 LIDQEYNKTLLGME

-288 SNSLEWGKLFTR
+288 TNSLEWGKLFTR

-312 ERSKGIKVG
+312 ERSQGIKVG

-360 VKSADLNLNYNSF
+360 VKAVDLNPNYNSF

-379 PEKRELANGAIQSL
+379 PEKRELADSSLQSL

-412 GFLTSVVGSP
+412 GFFTSVLGSP
-422 RFRSPKENGQWR
+422 RFRGPKENGKWR
-434 SPMTMEGGV
+434 SPITMEGGV
-443 TEFLRERREYGKR
+443 TEFLKERREYGKR
-456 RALVNE
+456 KALVDE
-462 INERLSDPTLEE
+462 INRRLSDPTLEE
-474 YYKGIVRDTDLTDK
+474 YYKGIVRDADLTDK
-488 ANLALEAGDDFNFHN
+488 ANLALEAGDEFNFHN

-508 MVSDIIMLDNAGQF
+508 MISDIIMFDNVGQF
-522 GLFNTILE
+522 NLFNNILD
-530 KASAVSDADIKSLID
+530 KASAISDSEIKSLID

-553 NPMSVEDVRSKIQE
+553 NPMSEEDARNKIQE
-567 NVGIMQG
+567 NVELMRG
-574 LASQYRE
+574 LASQYRKI
-581 MKESLEASKNGSQLS
+581 KENLEASDNGSQLS

-609 LDNWKKRQT
+609 LDNWRKRQT
-618 DISNELMGLYKDE
+618 DISNELMNLYKDE
-631 IYDSTDEKA
+631 IYDSTNEKS
-640 VSPEHFRLL
+640 VSPEHFRLF
-649 ATLPVIR
+649 ATLPAIR
-656 NELKKLVEE
+656 DELKRLIEE

-672 KETWIKKID
+672 KETWIKKIE

-701 SSPQKANAEQ
+701 SSPQKANIAQ
-711 EKIKEKAVKKDQKKK
+711 EKIKEKAVKNDQKRKA
-726 TDTAKESLQKA
+726 DIAKEQLQKA
-737 TTPRELR
+737 TTPKALR
-744 NVYNN
+744 NVYNG
-749 ILSQGDVTE
+749 ILNKGDLTE
-758 AELERALNEL
+758 TELAKAVNEL
-768 AEEGNPVAKENKNI
+768 IEEGNAVATENKNI

-788 TVAKISEM
+788 TVAKISNM
-796 GLEDTEI
+796 GLDNQETS
-803 ANAIQMLNN
+803 NAIQMLNT
-812 AMNSAKNVGE
+812 AMNNARNVAE
-822 MIEPSNPNYTEAT
+822 MIEPSNPSYTEIS
-835 TFFNMENPSSGDPAL
+835 TFFNSENPSSGNPVL
-850 DKQTFLSAQ
+850 DKETFLNAQ
-859 VAVAKALQKQLMEMG
+859 AIVAKALQEQLKEMG
-874 KNAEAAKFTTSENP
+874 KNAEAAKFTTTENP

-901 GVSEVPSAKGH
+901 GVSEVPSAKGY
-912 DSIPSAS
+912 DSTPSAS
-919 ITSESGEPGVNAGN
+919 ITSENGEPGVSAGN

-946 PNTNESQ
+946 PDTNESQ
-953 KKEIEEETSTDPNKS
+953 KKEMDEETPIDPNKS

-977 GSKKKGVLIPISD
+977 GSKKKKRILIPISD
-990 TQAIQ
+990 KQAIQ

-1005 IPQWIEQNRAQE
+1005 IPQWIEQNRVQE
-1017 YVDTGNLKVGDNLVL
+1017 HVDTGHLKIGDKLVL

-1037 LKDTNGNPVIVYYK
+1037 LKDINGNPVIVYYK
-1051 VEDNNHIPVGI
+1051 VIGDDYMPVGI
-1062 FTASGNLAKDI
+1062 FTASGNLAKNT

-1141 VNRPKNISQK
+1141 VSRPKNISQK

-1173 GAKVKKFSSKEFDLT
+1173 GVKVKKFNSKEFDLT

-1194 SSVVKNIR
+1194 SPIVKNIR
-1202 KSVEAIINAKTQADL
+1202 KSVEAIINVKTQADL
-1217 LNRVQELSKYLYI
+1217 LNRLQELSKYLYI
-1230 PNLNFYIVEDG
+1230 PNLNFYIVGDG
-1241 TIRVTRNILD
+1241 IIRVTRNVLD
-1251 SSGNVIKKLVKKA
+1251 SSGKVIKKLVKKA

-1281 DPEILFGDLYKM
+1281 DPESLFGDLYKM

-1366 SIIVTINNKQVTLFP
+1366 SIIVTINNKQVTLFS

-1397 NLADVE
+1397 NPADVE

-1417 ATEGP
+1417 ATEGS
-1422 TMWNNKAIVGDRV
+1422 TMWNNKAIINGKV

-1440 GEWVTGAAADEVFR
+1440 GEWVIGAAADEVR
-1454 HVYPKPIPASTIK
+1454 NHVNPKVVATNTEK
-1467 SRTPKDSIV
+1467 SGT
-1476 VTRTYNGYSV
+1476 
-1486 IFGKENKLKNKTGD
+1486 L
-1500 IRKKPNGWG
+1500 
-1509 KNENGLVYYKKEL
+1509 
-1522 AGRSGDNITFWF
+1522 F
-1534 EEELSDSDK
+1534 E
-1543 KIIES
+1543 
-1548 IADAIRLDTNKFNE
+1548 
-1562 LDYIKGTSQE
+1562 
-1572 VQSSDILF
+1572 
-1580 QNHDD
+1580 NHDN

-1595 SKLPNSKVGYYLDSR
+1595 SKFPNSKIGYYLDSR

-1626 GTPVQ
+1626 GTPIQ

-1658 LPNGQSYIGTNLNV
+1658 LPNGQSYIGTNLNA

-1687 EGPGAGPRGQE
+1687 EGPGAGPKGQE

-1737 TDNDEMSFEDFAALM
+1737 ANNDEMSFEDFAAIM

-1777 KEVKWLS
+1777 EEVKWLS

-1818 NVAAEGTAYH
+1818 NVAADGTAYH

-1916 SSKYKNMKIG
+1916 SSKYKNIKVG
-1926 TTEESSTRLRPEEYT
+1926 TAEESSTRLRPEEYT

-1965 PSNLNERQWVHVRT
+1965 PSNLDERQWVHVRT
-1979 KAFKEWFGDWE
+1979 KAFKDWFGDWE
-1990 KYAPKSDFSKVEEQ
+1990 NNP
-2004 LVLVFERIPEL
+2004 
-2015 SKIGSIREYA
+2015 
-2025 AYLADKFPNSVDRNV
+2025 
-2040 YWHGTNEDFSEGFKS
+2040 SE
-2055 AKKGKGSGAPETQ
+2055 
-2068 SRNDFYLAKQAWTVL
+2068 
-2083 QYVNGVNRN
+2083 
-2092 SVDKNGFAH
+2092 
-2101 WNKLWWEL
+2101 
-2109 KEIMSNGRRE
+2109 
-2119 NNNWKD
+2119 
-2125 MVIGEE
+2125 
-2131 TVRQGIPNKKGV
+2131 
-2143 FNRDKG
+2143 
-2149 GSNGKWLSERKADYG
+2149 
-2164 YENKSDKEFF
+2164 
-2174 EDILGIQWGKD
+2174 
-2185 TFNTWTKRNAEVFKA
+2185 
-2200 LEKTQKGIYP
+2200 
-2210 AIINTQNPIREK
+2210 
-2222 GQNTYYEEQRGLFTQ
+2222 
-2237 AERENN
+2237 
-2243 DAILGE
+2243 
-2249 QTDNEFGSDVAVV
+2249 
-2262 LNASEK
+2262 
-2268 NVHFLG
+2268 
-2274 TKEDVEGFKKWLE
+2274 
-2287 ENHASKVV
+2287 ASKVV
-2295 DENGEPLVVWH
+2295 DENGEPLVVYH
-2306 SGMSEIKDNIFRNKV
+2306 DGGYNISKFKKDEYGNIYFGDPLTAATYGGSETSVFLNIKFPIIIEGNNEEIGDATEKQYGSRRLSPKMGNDGV
-2321 ITTINKEEE
+2321 IYKNVKDVGEGIYNFDEDEIIKF
-2330 WVTDKSIEDYIKE
+2330 WEDYE
-2343 GYIISEEDI
+2343 TQGYGVVYSVI
-2352 AKYNEGKD
+2352 
-2360 VEIAKPNA
+2360 
-2368 IYASS
+2368 
-2373 ERDVSNSYTK
+2373 
-2383 KSYEASIEFD
+2383 
-2393 EEVEDRA
+2393 
-2400 EQKAEDWGNEEYYL
+2400 
-2414 YLDFLKTTR
+2414 
-2423 DKELASK
+2423 
-2430 MTDEEMLKR
+2430 
-2439 HPEGKEEYISP
+2439 
-2450 TNPYE
+2450 
-2455 YKDTPIGTELA
+2455 
-2466 LFSAI
+2466 
-2471 KNPLIVD
+2471 
-2478 AHKSNWNDISFN
+2478 
-2490 GETHTTRTLEK
+2490 
-2501 YARNN
+2501 
-2506 GYDGIIV
+2506 
-2513 KNVLDI
+2513 
-2519 GPYGRLEAH
+2519 
-2528 KFSTIVAAMNPNQIK
+2528 NPNQIK
-2543 SATDNTGTYSRK
+2543 SATDNTGTYSK
-2555 NDDIRLRKVKEDN
+2555 ENNDIRLRKIKEDN

>member
-1 MEDRNYYINQSIGN
+1 MEDRNYYMTQGIDD
-15 SGVSEVEKFNT
+15 SGVSEIERFNR
-26 IGDYTR
+26 IGDYLR

-58 RWDKNLPSVDQL
+58 KWDKNLPSVDQL
-70 MAEGLTADQ
+70 MAEDLTADQ

-111 GVIWGALDAISNQ
+111 GVIWGALDALSSQ

-155 DYSESSIWKKLGTS
+155 GYSESSIWKKLGTS

-210 AGALSEASTEAL
+210 AGALSEASIEAL
-222 QVKQNKLNLE
+222 QAKQDKLNLE

-247 KSPEEK
+247 KSPEERQ
-253 ALIDQEYKKTLLGIE
+253 LIDQEYKKTLLGME

-288 SNSLEWGKLFTR
+288 TNSLEWGKLFTR

-337 KNIGERGFQAF
+337 KNVGERGFQAF

-360 VKSADLNLNYNSF
+360 VKSADLNPNYNSF

-379 PEKRELANGAIQSL
+379 PEKRELANGALQSL

-434 SPMTMEGGV
+434 SPVTMEGGV

-530 KASAVSDADIKSLID
+530 KASTISDADIKSLID

-609 LDNWKKRQT
+609 LDNWRQRQT
-618 DISNELMGLYKDE
+618 AISNELMGLYKDE

-672 KETWIKKID
+672 KETWIKKIE
-681 DLNKI
+681 DLNRI

-749 ILSQGDVTE
+749 ILSQGDITE

-796 GLEDTEI
+796 GLEDTET

-901 GVSEVPSAKGH
+901 GVTEVPSAKGH
-912 DSIPSAS
+912 DSTPSAS
-919 ITSESGEPGVNAGN
+919 TTSESGEPGVNAGN

-946 PNTNESQ
+946 PNTDESQ
-953 KKEIEEETSTDPNKS
+953 KKEIEEETPIDPAKS

-977 GSKKKGVLIPISD
+977 GSKKKGTLIPISD
-990 TQAIQ
+990 TQAVQ

-1017 YVDTGNLKVGDNLVL
+1017 YVDTGNLKVGDKLVL

-1037 LKDTNGNPVIVYYK
+1037 LKDINGNPVIVYYK
-1051 VEDNNHIPVGI
+1051 VEGNNHIPVGI
-1062 FTASGNLAKDI
+1062 FTASGILAKNR
-1073 KSKILE
+1073 KSEILE

-1088 PFFSSITTTVNDV
+1088 PFFSSITTTVNDI

-1108 GESRNLDSTDNITF
+1108 GESRDLNSADNITF

-1141 VNRPKNISQK
+1141 VSRPKNISQK

-1194 SSVVKNIR
+1194 SSVVKNII

-1313 LDSGIVSI
+1313 LDSGIVST
-1321 NAVNTNHTVGGW
+1321 NAVNTNHTIGGW

-1340 ENGEIKGS
+1340 KNGEIKGS
-1348 KIPFNNPTPSNT
+1348 KTPFNSPTPGNT

-1366 SIIVTINNKQVTLFP
+1366 SIVVTINNKQVTLFP
-1381 TGEYL
+1381 NGEYL

-1397 NLADVE
+1397 NPADVE

-1422 TMWNNKAIVGDRV
+1422 TMWNNKAIINGKV

-1440 GEWVTGAAADEVFR
+1440 GEWVIGVAADEVR
-1454 HVYPKPIPASTIK
+1454 SHINPKAISTNTEK
-1467 SRTPKDSIV
+1467 
-1476 VTRTYNGYSV
+1476 
-1486 IFGKENKLKNKTGD
+1486 
-1500 IRKKPNGWG
+1500 
-1509 KNENGLVYYKKEL
+1509 
-1522 AGRSGDNITFWF
+1522 
-1534 EEELSDSDK
+1534 
-1543 KIIES
+1543 
-1548 IADAIRLDTNKFNE
+1548 
-1562 LDYIKGTSQE
+1562 
-1572 VQSSDILF
+1572 SDILF
-1580 QNHDD
+1580 ENHDD
-1585 MNPIEDLSDN
+1585 MNPIEDLSIMTL
-1595 SKLPNSKVGYYLDSR
+1595 LPNSKVGYYLDSR

-1621 AGEIL
+1621 VGEIL

-1672 ETPINTVFEGIKKSF
+1672 ETPVNTVFEGIKKSF
-1687 EGPGAGPRGQE
+1687 EGPGSGPKGQE

-1707 TELKNMPS
+1707 AELKNMPS
-1715 VFPTEVATPI
+1715 VFPAEISSPI

-1737 TDNDEMSFEDFAALM
+1737 ANNDEMSFEDFAAIM
-1752 GANIGGN
+1752 GANLGGVR
-1759 PTAKLREAKK
+1759 LREEHGQTPTWDREK
-1769 ESEKFDID
+1769 EL
-1777 KEVKWLS
+1777 KWLEK
-1784 TVLPNI
+1784 VLPNI
-1790 PVEVVRGLIHIAGK
+1790 PVEVREGILHIAGK
-1804 NAWGTFS
+1804 NAWGMFDK
-1811 NAGITLS
+1811 AGITLS
-1818 NVAAEGTAYH
+1818 NIAASGTAYH

-1834 FSLGLNGNERANLM
+1834 FSLGLKGTERVDLVREAM
-1848 KEASEESKL
+1848 KESGL
-1857 TDPVEL
+1857 TDPVEV
-1863 EEWLAERFREYVIN
+1863 EEWLAERFREYIMS
-1877 QKSKTI
+1877 QQTKTV
-1883 GQKIKEF
+1883 GQKIKDF
-1890 FKKLWNLIRGIQEA
+1890 FKKLWNLIKGIREA
-1904 EPMRYSIYKKIM
+1904 SPIRYSIYRRIM
-1916 SSKYKNMKIG
+1916 SGRYRNLK
-1926 TTEESSTRLRPEEYT
+1926 TAPQAEVVTVLRPEEYT
-1941 PEMLDILSTAKYDKD
+1941 PEMMDILSTAKYNKE
-1956 GNILAPNGK
+1956 GRLLASNGK
-1965 PSNLNERQWVHVRT
+1965 PSNLNERQWIHVRT

-1990 KYAPKSDFSKVEEQ
+1990 NNP
-2004 LVLVFERIPEL
+2004 
-2015 SKIGSIREYA
+2015 
-2025 AYLADKFPNSVDRNV
+2025 
-2040 YWHGTNEDFSEGFKS
+2040 SE
-2055 AKKGKGSGAPETQ
+2055 
-2068 SRNDFYLAKQAWTVL
+2068 
-2083 QYVNGVNRN
+2083 
-2092 SVDKNGFAH
+2092 
-2101 WNKLWWEL
+2101 
-2109 KEIMSNGRRE
+2109 
-2119 NNNWKD
+2119 
-2125 MVIGEE
+2125 
-2131 TVRQGIPNKKGV
+2131 
-2143 FNRDKG
+2143 
-2149 GSNGKWLSERKADYG
+2149 
-2164 YENKSDKEFF
+2164 
-2174 EDILGIQWGKD
+2174 
-2185 TFNTWTKRNAEVFKA
+2185 
-2200 LEKTQKGIYP
+2200 
-2210 AIINTQNPIREK
+2210 
-2222 GQNTYYEEQRGLFTQ
+2222 
-2237 AERENN
+2237 
-2243 DAILGE
+2243 
-2249 QTDNEFGSDVAVV
+2249 
-2262 LNASEK
+2262 
-2268 NVHFLG
+2268 
-2274 TKEDVEGFKKWLE
+2274 
-2287 ENHASKVV
+2287 ASKVV
-2295 DENGEPLVVWH
+2295 DENGEPKIMYHNTPFDFNGVFDMDHPSRTMPWT
-2306 SGMSEIKDNIFRNKV
+2306 SEPFGHVGSKETADTIKGAQYELF
-2321 ITTINKEEE
+2321 IN
-2330 WVTDKSIEDYIKE
+2330 
-2343 GYIISEEDI
+2343 
-2352 AKYNEGKD
+2352 
-2360 VEIAKPNA
+2360 
-2368 IYASS
+2368 
-2373 ERDVSNSYTK
+2373 
-2383 KSYEASIEFD
+2383 
-2393 EEVEDRA
+2393 
-2400 EQKAEDWGNEEYYL
+2400 L
-2414 YLDFLKTTR
+2414 
-2423 DKELASK
+2423 
-2430 MTDEEMLKR
+2430 
-2439 HPEGKEEYISP
+2439 
-2450 TNPYE
+2450 
-2455 YKDTPIGTELA
+2455 
-2466 LFSAI
+2466 
-2471 KNPLIVD
+2471 KNPLRTSDYVHESTSSMLNELYNQGIISRD
-2478 AHKSNWNDISFN
+2478 KYSTLRGLSNS
-2490 GETHTTRTLEK
+2490 ELRKLMQEL
-2501 YARNN
+2501 
-2506 GYDGIIV
+2506 GYDGTV
-2513 KNVLDI
+2513 YKNEVEEGGDSYSFI
-2519 GPYGRLEAH
+2519 
-2528 KFSTIVAAMNPNQIK
+2528 NPNQIK
-2543 SATDNTGTYSRK
+2543 SATDNIGAYSK
-2555 NDDIRLRKVKEDN
+2555 ENNDIKLRETKEDN
-2568 ELFLENGYSEN
+2568 TLFLENGYSEN

>member
-1 MEDRNYYINQSIGN
+1 MEDRNYYINQGIDN
-15 SGVSEVEKFNT
+15 SGVSEVERFNK
-26 IGDYTR
+26 INDYIR
-32 QQDPTFLMKESRLR
+32 QQDPTFLMEESRLR

-58 RWDKNLPSVDQL
+58 KFDNNLPSVDQL

-79 ARGEEQTVFNRI
+79 ARGIEQPVFNRI
-91 GNALIN
+91 GNALVN

-111 GVIWGALDAISNQ
+111 GVIWGAIDALANQ
-124 ELNKLYDNAVNRKM
+124 ELNKLYDNPVNKKM
-138 LEWQESAAQAAP
+138 LELQEATAKAAP

-155 DYSESSIWKKLGTS
+155 EYEESSIWKKLGTS
-169 VFWADLIKN
+169 IFWADLIKN

-186 IPGMGVSSA
+186 VPGMGVSAA
-195 LSKAPLAA
+195 LSKAPMAM

-210 AGALSEASTEAL
+210 AGALSEASIEAI
-222 QVKQNKLNLE
+222 QAKQDKLNLE
-232 NTQIADEYNKAILAA
+232 NTQIANEYNKAILAA

-253 ALIDQEYKKTLLGIE
+253 RLIDQEYNKTLQGIE
-268 EDANKAGNYVLG
+268 DDANKVGNYVLG
-280 YNMALLTL
+280 YNMALLTAT
-288 SNSLEWGKLFTR
+288 NSLEWGKLFTR
-300 GNKASRAALLAK
+300 GNKASRAAILAK
-312 ERSKGIKVG
+312 ERSQGIKAA

-337 KNIGERGFQAF
+337 KNLGSRGYQAL
-348 TEGTEEVLQDVA
+348 TEGMEELLQDVA
-360 VKSADLNLNYNSF
+360 VKAADLNPNYNSF

-379 PEKRELANGAIQSL
+379 PKKRELANSSLQSL

-407 TDFAM
+407 TNFAM
-412 GFLTSVVGSP
+412 GFFTSVLGSP
-422 RFRSPKENGQWR
+422 RFRGPKENGKWR
-434 SPMTMEGGV
+434 SPVTMEGGV

-456 RALVNE
+456 KALVDE
-462 INERLSDPTLEE
+462 INRRLSDPTFEE
-474 YYKGIVRDTDLTDK
+474 YYKGIVRDNDLTDK
-488 ANLALEAGDDFNFHN
+488 ANLALEAGDEFNFHN

-508 MVSDIIMLDNAGQF
+508 MISDIIMFDNVGQF
-522 GLFNTILE
+522 NLFNNILD
-530 KASAVSDADIKSLID
+530 KASAISDSEIKSLID

-553 NPMSVEDVRSKIQE
+553 NPMSEEDARNKIQE
-567 NVGIMQG
+567 NVELMRG
-574 LASQYRE
+574 LASQYRKI
-581 MKESLEASKNGSQLS
+581 KENLEASDNGSQLS

-609 LDNWKKRQT
+609 LDNWRKRQT
-618 DISNELMGLYKDE
+618 DISNELVNLYKDE

-649 ATLPVIR
+649 ATLPAIR
-656 NELKKLVEE
+656 DELKRLVEE

-672 KETWIKKID
+672 KETWIKKIE

-701 SSPQKANAEQ
+701 SSPQKANIAQ
-711 EKIKEKAVKKDQKKK
+711 EKIKEKAVKNDQKRKV
-726 TDTAKESLQKA
+726 DIAKEQLQKA
-737 TTPRELR
+737 TTPKALR
-744 NVYNN
+744 NAYDG
-749 ILSQGDVTE
+749 ILNKGDLTE
-758 AELERALNEL
+758 TELTKAVNEL
-768 AEEGNPVAKENKNI
+768 IEEGNPVAVENKNI

-788 TVAKISEM
+788 TVAKISNM
-796 GLEDTEI
+796 GLDNQETS
-803 ANAIQMLNN
+803 NAIQMLNT
-812 AMNSAKNVGE
+812 AMNNARNIAE
-822 MIEPSNPNYTEAT
+822 MIEPSNPSYTEIS
-835 TFFNMENPSSGDPAL
+835 TFFNSENPSSGNPVL
-850 DKQTFLSAQ
+850 DKETFLKAQ
-859 VAVAKALQKQLMEMG
+859 VIVAKALQEQLKEIG
-874 KNAEAAKFTTSENP
+874 KNAEAAKFTTTENP

-901 GVSEVPSAKGH
+901 GVSEAPSAKGH

-919 ITSESGEPGVNAGN
+919 ITSENGEPGVSAGN

-946 PNTNESQ
+946 PDTNESQ
-953 KKEIEEETSTDPNKS
+953 KKEMDEETPTDPNKS

-977 GSKKKGVLIPISD
+977 GSKKKGTLIPISD

-1005 IPQWIEQNRAQE
+1005 IPQWIEQNRVQE
-1017 YVDTGNLKVGDNLVL
+1017 HVDTGHLKIGDKLVL

-1037 LKDTNGNPVIVYYK
+1037 LKDINGNPVIVYYK
-1051 VEDNNHIPVGI
+1051 VIGDDYMPVGI
-1062 FTASGNLAKDI
+1062 FTASGNLAKNI

-1088 PFFSSITTTVNDV
+1088 SFFSSITTTVNDI

-1108 GESRNLDSTDNITF
+1108 GESRTLDSTDNITF

-1173 GAKVKKFSSKEFDLT
+1173 GVKVKKFNSKEFDLT

-1194 SSVVKNIR
+1194 SPVVKNIR
-1202 KSVEAIINAKTQADL
+1202 KSIEAIINVKTQADL
-1217 LNRVQELSKYLYI
+1217 LNRLQELSKYLYI
-1230 PNLNFYIVEDG
+1230 PNLNFYIVGDG
-1241 TIRVTRNILD
+1241 IIRVTRNVLD
-1251 SSGNVIKKLVKKA
+1251 NSGNVIKKLVKKA

-1281 DPEILFGDLYKM
+1281 DPESLFGDLYKM

-1348 KIPFNNPTPSNT
+1348 KIPLNNPTPSNT
-1360 PKSNDN
+1360 PQSNDN

-1397 NLADVE
+1397 NPSDIE

-1417 ATEGP
+1417 ATEGS
-1422 TMWNNKAIVGDRV
+1422 TMWNNKAVINGKV

-1440 GEWVTGAAADEVFR
+1440 GEWVIGAAAAEVINKIN
-1454 HVYPKPIPASTIK
+1454 PKPSPTSTTK
-1467 SRTPKDSIV
+1467 ETQSTDSI
-1476 VTRTYNGYSV
+1476 
-1486 IFGKENKLKNKTGD
+1486 
-1500 IRKKPNGWG
+1500 
-1509 KNENGLVYYKKEL
+1509 
-1522 AGRSGDNITFWF
+1522 
-1534 EEELSDSDK
+1534 
-1543 KIIES
+1543 
-1548 IADAIRLDTNKFNE
+1548 
-1562 LDYIKGTSQE
+1562 
-1572 VQSSDILF
+1572 F

-1595 SKLPNSKVGYYLDSR
+1595 SKFPNSKVGYYLDSR
-1610 DKKIHKTYMVS
+1610 DSKIHKTYMVS

-1638 TSGLNSKGPKKVAGY
+1638 TSGLNSKGPKKLAGY

-1672 ETPINTVFEGIKKSF
+1672 ETPINTVFEGIRKSF

-1715 VFPTEVATPI
+1715 VFPTKAATPI
-1725 DTEVKQETPTTT
+1725 GTEVKQETPATTA
-1737 TDNDEMSFEDFAALM
+1737 DNDEMSFEDFAAMM
-1752 GANIGGN
+1752 GVDIGSN
-1759 PTAKLREAKK
+1759 PTAKLREANK

-1784 TVLPNI
+1784 NVLPNI
-1790 PVEVVRGLIHIAGK
+1790 PVETVEGLIHIAGK

-1877 QKSKTI
+1877 QKSKTV

-1890 FKKLWNLIRGIQEA
+1890 FKKLWNLIKGIQEA

-1916 SSKYKNMKIG
+1916 SSKYKNIRVG
-1926 TTEESSTRLRPEEYT
+1926 TAKEDSTRLRPEEYT
-1941 PEMLDILSTAKYDKD
+1941 PEMLDILSTAKYDKN

-1965 PSNLNERQWVHVRT
+1965 PSNLDERQWVHVRT
-1979 KAFKEWFGDWE
+1979 KAFKDWFGDWE
-1990 KYAPKSDFSKVEEQ
+1990 NN
-2004 LVLVFERIPEL
+2004 PE
-2015 SKIGSIREYA
+2015 
-2025 AYLADKFPNSVDRNV
+2025 N
-2040 YWHGTNEDFSEGFKS
+2040 
-2055 AKKGKGSGAPETQ
+2055 
-2068 SRNDFYLAKQAWTVL
+2068 
-2083 QYVNGVNRN
+2083 
-2092 SVDKNGFAH
+2092 
-2101 WNKLWWEL
+2101 
-2109 KEIMSNGRRE
+2109 
-2119 NNNWKD
+2119 
-2125 MVIGEE
+2125 
-2131 TVRQGIPNKKGV
+2131 
-2143 FNRDKG
+2143 
-2149 GSNGKWLSERKADYG
+2149 
-2164 YENKSDKEFF
+2164 
-2174 EDILGIQWGKD
+2174 
-2185 TFNTWTKRNAEVFKA
+2185 
-2200 LEKTQKGIYP
+2200 
-2210 AIINTQNPIREK
+2210 
-2222 GQNTYYEEQRGLFTQ
+2222 
-2237 AERENN
+2237 
-2243 DAILGE
+2243 
-2249 QTDNEFGSDVAVV
+2249 
-2262 LNASEK
+2262 
-2268 NVHFLG
+2268 
-2274 TKEDVEGFKKWLE
+2274 
-2287 ENHASKVV
+2287 ASKVV
-2295 DENGEPLVVWH
+2295 DENGEPLVVYH
-2306 SGMSEIKDNIFRNKV
+2306 GTSSAPFNIFDKNRIGSRNLFGTHKEGFYFTDLKENAKSVAIKMYKGDLIINGEPLFKSDYPFLNTDYISEKVGYKVSDEFADRKIAKSPYDINVIKDYYKAIGEKVEVIELQEGNENIYPSFLN
-2321 ITTINKEEE
+2321 
-2330 WVTDKSIEDYIKE
+2330 IKE
-2343 GYIISEEDI
+2343 MPIKDYEGQNLMDTHFIDFDNFVKE
-2352 AKYNEGKD
+2352 AKEGGKLQNIKD
-2360 VEIAKPNA
+2360 
-2368 IYASS
+2368 
-2373 ERDVSNSYTK
+2373 
-2383 KSYEASIEFD
+2383 
-2393 EEVEDRA
+2393 
-2400 EQKAEDWGNEEYYL
+2400 GNFKLANTY
-2414 YLDFLKTTR
+2414 FV
-2423 DKELASK
+2423 KE
-2430 MTDEEMLKR
+2430 
-2439 HPEGKEEYISP
+2439 
-2450 TNPYE
+2450 
-2455 YKDTPIGTELA
+2455 
-2466 LFSAI
+2466 
-2471 KNPLIVD
+2471 
-2478 AHKSNWNDISFN
+2478 
-2490 GETHTTRTLEK
+2490 
-2501 YARNN
+2501 
-2506 GYDGIIV
+2506 
-2513 KNVLDI
+2513 
-2519 GPYGRLEAH
+2519 
-2528 KFSTIVAAMNPNQIK
+2528 PNQIK
-2543 SATDNTGTYSRK
+2543 SATDNTGTYSK
-2555 NDDIRLRKVKEDN
+2555 ENNDIRLRKIEEDN
-2568 ELFLENGYSEN
+2568 TLFLDNGYSEN

>member
-1 MEDRNYYINQSIGN
+1 MEDRNYYINQGIDN
-15 SGVSEVEKFNT
+15 SGVSEVERFNK
-26 IGDYTR
+26 ISDYIR

-46 PNSGTYFGASSS
+46 PNSGTYFGASSFKF
-58 RWDKNLPSVDQL
+58 DKNLPSVEQL

-79 ARGEEQTVFNRI
+79 ARGIEQPVFNRI
-91 GNALIN
+91 GNALVN
-97 NAVIAGTTAISGSL
+97 SAVIAGTTVISGSL
-111 GVIWGALDAISNQ
+111 GVIWGALDALSNQ

-138 LEWQESAAQAAP
+138 LELQEATAKAAP

-155 DYSESSIWKKLGTS
+155 EYEESSIWKKLGTS
-169 VFWADLIKN
+169 IFWADLIKN

-186 IPGMGVSSA
+186 VPGMGVSFA
-195 LSKAPLAA
+195 LSKAPLIA

-210 AGALSEASTEAL
+210 AGAFSEASIEAI
-222 QVKQNKLNLE
+222 QAKQDKLNLE
-232 NTQIADEYNKAILAA
+232 NTQIANEYNKAILAA
-247 KSPEEK
+247 KNPEERK
-253 ALIDQEYKKTLLGIE
+253 LIDQEYNKTLLGME
-268 EDANKAGNYVLG
+268 EDANKVGNYVLL

-337 KNIGERGFQAF
+337 KNVGEKGFQAF

-360 VKSADLNLNYNSF
+360 VKSADLNPNYNSF

-379 PEKRELANGAIQSL
+379 PEKRELANGALQSL

-434 SPMTMEGGV
+434 SPVTIEGGV
-443 TEFLRERREYGKR
+443 TEFLRERRKYGKR

-462 INERLSDPTLEE
+462 INERLSNPTFEE

-488 ANLALEAGDDFNFHN
+488 ANLALEAGDEFNFHN

-530 KASAVSDADIKSLID
+530 KASTISDANIKSLID

-581 MKESLEASKNGSQLS
+581 MKESLEASKNGPQLS

-609 LDNWKKRQT
+609 FNNWRKRQT
-618 DISNELMGLYKDE
+618 DISNELVGLYKDE

-640 VSPEHFRLL
+640 VSPGHFKSLT
-649 ATLPVIR
+649 TLPALR
-656 NELKKLVEE
+656 DELKRLIEE

-672 KETWIKKID
+672 KETWIKKIE
-681 DLNKI
+681 DLNRI
-686 QDNMKKFS
+686 QDNMKKFF

-701 SSPQKANAEQ
+701 YSPQKANAEQ

-788 TVAKISEM
+788 TVAKISNM
-796 GLEDTEI
+796 GLDNQETS
-803 ANAIQMLNN
+803 NAIQMLNN

-835 TFFNMENPSSGDPAL
+835 TFFNTENLSSGNPAL

-859 VAVAKALQKQLMEMG
+859 VVVAKALQEQLKEMG

-888 APGTNESGTTGNS
+888 APGTNESGITGNS
-901 GVSEVPSAKGH
+901 GVSEAPSAKGH
-912 DSIPSAS
+912 DSTPSAS
-919 ITSESGEPGVNAGN
+919 ITSENGEPGVNAGN

-946 PNTNESQ
+946 PDTNESQ
-953 KKEIEEETSTDPNKS
+953 KKEIDEETPIDPNKS

-1005 IPQWIEQNRAQE
+1005 IPQWIEQNRVQE
-1017 YVDTGNLKVGDNLVL
+1017 HIDTGNLKVGDKLVL

-1037 LKDTNGNPVIVYYK
+1037 LKDINGNPVIVYYK
-1051 VEDNNHIPVGI
+1051 VEDTNHIPVGI
-1062 FTASGNLAKDI
+1062 FTASGNLAKNT

-1173 GAKVKKFSSKEFDLT
+1173 GAKVKKFNSKEFDLT
-1188 SPKNAE
+1188 SPKNVE
-1194 SSVVKNIR
+1194 SSIVKNIR

-1217 LNRVQELSKYLYI
+1217 LNRLQELSKYLYI

-1313 LDSGIVSI
+1313 IDSGIVSI
-1321 NAVNTNHTVGGW
+1321 NAVNTNNTIGGW

-1348 KIPFNNPTPSNT
+1348 KIPFNSPTPSNT
-1360 PKSNDN
+1360 PQSNDN

-1397 NLADVE
+1397 NPSDVE

-1417 ATEGP
+1417 ATEGS
-1422 TMWNNKAIVGDRV
+1422 TMWNNKAIINGKV
-1435 IDRTT
+1435 IDRTA
-1440 GEWVTGAAADEVFR
+1440 GEWIIGAAAAEVINKIN
-1454 HVYPKPIPASTIK
+1454 PKPSTT
-1467 SRTPKDSIV
+1467 ST
-1476 VTRTYNGYSV
+1476 T
-1486 IFGKENKLKNKTGD
+1486 KET
-1500 IRKKPNGWG
+1500 
-1509 KNENGLVYYKKEL
+1509 
-1522 AGRSGDNITFWF
+1522 
-1534 EEELSDSDK
+1534 
-1543 KIIES
+1543 
-1548 IADAIRLDTNKFNE
+1548 
-1562 LDYIKGTSQE
+1562 
-1572 VQSSDILF
+1572 QSTDLIF

-1595 SKLPNSKVGYYLDSR
+1595 SKFPNSKVGYYLDSR
-1610 DKKIHKTYMVS
+1610 DSKIHKTYMVS

-1638 TSGLNSKGPKKVAGY
+1638 TSGLNSKGPKKLAGY

-1672 ETPINTVFEGIKKSF
+1672 ETPINTVFEGIRKSF
-1687 EGPGAGPRGQE
+1687 EGPGAGPKGQE
-1698 FVEKHKKEF
+1698 FIEKHKKEF

-1715 VFPTEVATPI
+1715 VFPTEVVAPI
-1725 DTEVKQETPTTT
+1725 GTEVKQETSTATTN
-1737 TDNDEMSFEDFAALM
+1737 NDEMSFEDFAALM
-1752 GANIGGN
+1752 GANIGSN

-1777 KEVKWLS
+1777 KEIKWLS
-1784 TVLPNI
+1784 TALPNI
-1790 PVEVVRGLIHIAGK
+1790 PVKTVESLIHIAGK

-1916 SSKYKNMKIG
+1916 SSKYKNIKVG

-1965 PSNLNERQWVHVRT
+1965 PSNLDERQWVHVRT
-1979 KAFKEWFGDWE
+1979 KAFKDWFGDWE
-1990 KYAPKSDFSKVEEQ
+1990 NDPK
-2004 LVLVFERIPEL
+2004 
-2015 SKIGSIREYA
+2015 
-2025 AYLADKFPNSVDRNV
+2025 N
-2040 YWHGTNEDFSEGFKS
+2040 
-2055 AKKGKGSGAPETQ
+2055 
-2068 SRNDFYLAKQAWTVL
+2068 
-2083 QYVNGVNRN
+2083 
-2092 SVDKNGFAH
+2092 
-2101 WNKLWWEL
+2101 
-2109 KEIMSNGRRE
+2109 
-2119 NNNWKD
+2119 
-2125 MVIGEE
+2125 
-2131 TVRQGIPNKKGV
+2131 
-2143 FNRDKG
+2143 
-2149 GSNGKWLSERKADYG
+2149 
-2164 YENKSDKEFF
+2164 
-2174 EDILGIQWGKD
+2174 
-2185 TFNTWTKRNAEVFKA
+2185 
-2200 LEKTQKGIYP
+2200 
-2210 AIINTQNPIREK
+2210 
-2222 GQNTYYEEQRGLFTQ
+2222 
-2237 AERENN
+2237 
-2243 DAILGE
+2243 
-2249 QTDNEFGSDVAVV
+2249 
-2262 LNASEK
+2262 
-2268 NVHFLG
+2268 
-2274 TKEDVEGFKKWLE
+2274 
-2287 ENHASKVV
+2287 ASKVV

-2321 ITTINKEEE
+2321 ITTINKKEE
-2330 WVTDKSIEDYIKE
+2330 WITNKSIEDYIKE
-2343 GYIISEEDI
+2343 DYIISEEDI

-2360 VEIAKPNA
+2360 VEISKPNA

-2393 EEVEDRA
+2393 DEVESRA
-2400 EQKAEDWGNEEYYL
+2400 EQRAEEWSNEEYGL

-2439 HPEGKEEYISP
+2439 HPGGKEEYISP
-2450 TNPYE
+2450 TNPYK
-2455 YKDTPIGTELA
+2455 YQDTPIGTELA
-2466 LFSAI
+2466 IFSEI

-2478 AHKSNWNDISFN
+2478 AHKSNWNNISFN

-2501 YARNN
+2501 YARSN

-2528 KFSTIVAAMNPNQIK
+2528 KFSTVVAAMNPNQIK
-2543 SATDNTGTYSRK
+2543 SATDNTGTYSK
-2555 NDDIRLRKVKEDN
+2555 ENNNIRLRETNEDN
-2568 ELFLENGYSEN
+2568 ALFLENGYSEN

>member
-1 MEDRNYYINQSIGN
+1 MEDRNYYINQGIDN
-15 SGVSEVEKFNT
+15 SGVSEVERFNK
-26 IGDYTR
+26 ISDYIR

-58 RWDKNLPSVDQL
+58 KFDKNLPSVEQL

-79 ARGEEQTVFNRI
+79 ARGIEQPVFNRI
-91 GNALIN
+91 GNALVN

-111 GVIWGALDAISNQ
+111 GVIWGAIDALANQ
-124 ELNKLYDNAVNRKM
+124 ELNKLYDNPVNKKM
-138 LEWQESAAQAAP
+138 LEVQEATAKAAP

-155 DYSESSIWKKLGTS
+155 EYEESSIWKKLGTS
-169 VFWADLIKN
+169 IFWADLIKN

-186 IPGMGVSSA
+186 VPGMGVSAA

-210 AGALSEASTEAL
+210 AGALSEASIEAL
-222 QVKQNKLNLE
+222 QAKQDKLNLE

-247 KSPEEK
+247 KNPEERK
-253 ALIDQEYKKTLLGIE
+253 LIDQEYNKTLLGME

-288 SNSLEWGKLFTR
+288 TNSLEWGKLFTR

-312 ERSKGIKVG
+312 ERSQGIKVG

-360 VKSADLNLNYNSF
+360 VKAVDLNPNYNSF

-379 PEKRELANGAIQSL
+379 PEKRELADSSLQSL

-412 GFLTSVVGSP
+412 GFFTSVLGSP
-422 RFRSPKENGQWR
+422 RFRGPKENGKWR
-434 SPMTMEGGV
+434 SPITMEGGV
-443 TEFLRERREYGKR
+443 TEFLKERREYGKR
-456 RALVNE
+456 KALVDE
-462 INERLSDPTLEE
+462 INRRLSDPTLEE
-474 YYKGIVRDTDLTDK
+474 YYKGIVRDADLTDK
-488 ANLALEAGDDFNFHN
+488 ANLALEAGDEFNFHN

-508 MVSDIIMLDNAGQF
+508 MISDIIMFDNVGQF
-522 GLFNTILE
+522 NLFNNILD
-530 KASAVSDADIKSLID
+530 KASAISDSEIKSLID

-553 NPMSVEDVRSKIQE
+553 NPMSEEDARNKIQE
-567 NVGIMQG
+567 NVELMRG
-574 LASQYRE
+574 LASQYRKI
-581 MKESLEASKNGSQLS
+581 KENLEASDNGSQLS

-609 LDNWKKRQT
+609 LDNWRKRQT
-618 DISNELMGLYKDE
+618 DISNELMNLYKDE
-631 IYDSTDEKA
+631 IYDSTNEKS
-640 VSPEHFRLL
+640 VSPEHFRLF
-649 ATLPVIR
+649 ATLPAIR
-656 NELKKLVEE
+656 DELKRLIEE

-672 KETWIKKID
+672 KETWIKKIE

-701 SSPQKANAEQ
+701 SSPQKANIAQ
-711 EKIKEKAVKKDQKKK
+711 EKIKEKAVKNDQKRKA
-726 TDTAKESLQKA
+726 DIAKEQLQKA
-737 TTPRELR
+737 TTPKALR
-744 NVYNN
+744 NVYNG
-749 ILSQGDVTE
+749 ILNKGDLTE
-758 AELERALNEL
+758 TELAKAVNEL
-768 AEEGNPVAKENKNI
+768 IEEGNAVATENKNI

-788 TVAKISEM
+788 TVAKISNM
-796 GLEDTEI
+796 GLDNQETS
-803 ANAIQMLNN
+803 NAIQMLNT
-812 AMNSAKNVGE
+812 AMNNARNVAE
-822 MIEPSNPNYTEAT
+822 MIEPSNPSYTEIS
-835 TFFNMENPSSGDPAL
+835 TFFNSENPSSGNPVL
-850 DKQTFLSAQ
+850 DKETFLNAQ
-859 VAVAKALQKQLMEMG
+859 AIVAKALQEQLKEMG
-874 KNAEAAKFTTSENP
+874 KNAEAAKFTTTENP

-901 GVSEVPSAKGH
+901 GVSEVPSAKGY
-912 DSIPSAS
+912 DSTPSAS
-919 ITSESGEPGVNAGN
+919 ITSENGEPGVSAGN

-946 PNTNESQ
+946 PDTNESQ
-953 KKEIEEETSTDPNKS
+953 KKEMDEETPIDPNKS

-977 GSKKKGVLIPISD
+977 GSKKKKRILIPISD
-990 TQAIQ
+990 KQAIQ
-995 KEDASVNFGQ
+995 KEDTSVNFGQ
-1005 IPQWIEQNRAQE
+1005 IPQWIEQNRVQE
-1017 YVDTGNLKVGDNLVL
+1017 HVDTGNLKIGDKLVL

-1037 LKDTNGNPVIVYYK
+1037 LKDINGNPVIVYYK
-1051 VEDNNHIPVGI
+1051 VIGDDYMPVGI
-1062 FTASGNLAKDI
+1062 FTASGNLAKNT

-1088 PFFSSITTTVNDV
+1088 PFFSSITTTVNDI

-1194 SSVVKNIR
+1194 SPIVKNIR
-1202 KSVEAIINAKTQADL
+1202 KSVEAIINVKTQADL
-1217 LNRVQELSKYLYI
+1217 LNRLQELSKYLYI
-1230 PNLNFYIVEDG
+1230 PNLNFYIVGDG
-1241 TIRVTRNILD
+1241 IIRVTRNVLD
-1251 SSGNVIKKLVKKA
+1251 SSGKVIKKLVKKA

-1281 DPEILFGDLYKM
+1281 DPESLFGDLYKM

-1397 NLADVE
+1397 NPADVE

-1417 ATEGP
+1417 ATEGS
-1422 TMWNNKAIVGDRV
+1422 TMWNNKAIINGKV

-1440 GEWVTGAAADEVFR
+1440 GEWVIGAAADEVR
-1454 HVYPKPIPASTIK
+1454 NHVNPKVVATNTEK
-1467 SRTPKDSIV
+1467 SGT
-1476 VTRTYNGYSV
+1476 
-1486 IFGKENKLKNKTGD
+1486 L
-1500 IRKKPNGWG
+1500 
-1509 KNENGLVYYKKEL
+1509 
-1522 AGRSGDNITFWF
+1522 F
-1534 EEELSDSDK
+1534 E
-1543 KIIES
+1543 
-1548 IADAIRLDTNKFNE
+1548 
-1562 LDYIKGTSQE
+1562 
-1572 VQSSDILF
+1572 
-1580 QNHDD
+1580 NHDN

-1595 SKLPNSKVGYYLDSR
+1595 SKFPNSKIGYYLDSR

-1687 EGPGAGPRGQE
+1687 EGPGAGPKGQE

-1737 TDNDEMSFEDFAALM
+1737 ANNDEMSFEDFAALM

-1777 KEVKWLS
+1777 EEVKWLS

-1916 SSKYKNMKIG
+1916 SSKYKNMKLG
-1926 TTEESSTRLRPEEYT
+1926 TAEESSTRLRPEEYT

-1965 PSNLNERQWVHVRT
+1965 PSNLDERQWVHVRT
-1979 KAFKEWFGDWE
+1979 KAFKDWFGDWE
-1990 KYAPKSDFSKVEEQ
+1990 NNP
-2004 LVLVFERIPEL
+2004 
-2015 SKIGSIREYA
+2015 
-2025 AYLADKFPNSVDRNV
+2025 
-2040 YWHGTNEDFSEGFKS
+2040 SE
-2055 AKKGKGSGAPETQ
+2055 
-2068 SRNDFYLAKQAWTVL
+2068 
-2083 QYVNGVNRN
+2083 
-2092 SVDKNGFAH
+2092 
-2101 WNKLWWEL
+2101 
-2109 KEIMSNGRRE
+2109 
-2119 NNNWKD
+2119 
-2125 MVIGEE
+2125 
-2131 TVRQGIPNKKGV
+2131 
-2143 FNRDKG
+2143 
-2149 GSNGKWLSERKADYG
+2149 
-2164 YENKSDKEFF
+2164 
-2174 EDILGIQWGKD
+2174 
-2185 TFNTWTKRNAEVFKA
+2185 
-2200 LEKTQKGIYP
+2200 
-2210 AIINTQNPIREK
+2210 
-2222 GQNTYYEEQRGLFTQ
+2222 
-2237 AERENN
+2237 
-2243 DAILGE
+2243 
-2249 QTDNEFGSDVAVV
+2249 
-2262 LNASEK
+2262 
-2268 NVHFLG
+2268 
-2274 TKEDVEGFKKWLE
+2274 
-2287 ENHASKVV
+2287 ASKVV
-2295 DENGEPLVVWH
+2295 DENGEPLVVYH
-2306 SGMSEIKDNIFRNKV
+2306 DGGYNISKFKKDEYGNIYFGDPLTAATYGGSETSVFLNIKFPIIIEGNNEEIGDATEKQYGSRRLSPKMGNDGV
-2321 ITTINKEEE
+2321 IYKNVKDVGEGIYNFDEDEIIKF
-2330 WVTDKSIEDYIKE
+2330 WEDYE
-2343 GYIISEEDI
+2343 TQGYGVVYSVI
-2352 AKYNEGKD
+2352 
-2360 VEIAKPNA
+2360 
-2368 IYASS
+2368 
-2373 ERDVSNSYTK
+2373 
-2383 KSYEASIEFD
+2383 
-2393 EEVEDRA
+2393 
-2400 EQKAEDWGNEEYYL
+2400 
-2414 YLDFLKTTR
+2414 
-2423 DKELASK
+2423 
-2430 MTDEEMLKR
+2430 
-2439 HPEGKEEYISP
+2439 
-2450 TNPYE
+2450 
-2455 YKDTPIGTELA
+2455 
-2466 LFSAI
+2466 
-2471 KNPLIVD
+2471 
-2478 AHKSNWNDISFN
+2478 
-2490 GETHTTRTLEK
+2490 
-2501 YARNN
+2501 
-2506 GYDGIIV
+2506 
-2513 KNVLDI
+2513 
-2519 GPYGRLEAH
+2519 
-2528 KFSTIVAAMNPNQIK
+2528 NPNQIK
-2543 SATDNTGTYSRK
+2543 SATDNTGTYSK
-2555 NDDIRLRKVKEDN
+2555 ENNDIRLRKIKEDN

>member
-1 MEDRNYYINQSIGN
+1 MEDRNYYINQGIDN
-15 SGVSEVEKFNT
+15 SGVSKVEKFNK
-26 IGDYTR
+26 ISDYIR
-32 QQDPTFLMKESRLR
+32 QQDPTFLMEESRLR

-58 RWDKNLPSVDQL
+58 KFDKNLPSVEQL

-79 ARGEEQTVFNRI
+79 ARGIEQPVFNRI
-91 GNALIN
+91 GNALVN

-111 GVIWGALDAISNQ
+111 GVIWGAIDALANQ
-124 ELNKLYDNAVNRKM
+124 ELNKLYDNPVNKKM
-138 LEWQESAAQAAP
+138 LELQEATAKAAP

-155 DYSESSIWKKLGTS
+155 EYEESSIWKKLGTS
-169 VFWADLIKN
+169 IFWADLIKN

-186 IPGMGVSSA
+186 VPGMGVSAA

-210 AGALSEASTEAL
+210 AGALSEASIEAL
-222 QVKQNKLNLE
+222 QAKQDKLNLE
-232 NTQIADEYNKAILAA
+232 NTQIANEYNKAILAA
-247 KSPEEK
+247 KNPEERK
-253 ALIDQEYKKTLLGIE
+253 LIDQEYNKTLLGME

-288 SNSLEWGKLFTR
+288 TNSLEWGKLFTR

-348 TEGTEEVLQDVA
+348 TEGTEELLQDVA
-360 VKSADLNLNYNSF
+360 VKAADLNPNYNSF

-379 PEKRELANGAIQSL
+379 PEKRELANSSLQSL

-402 DPDTA
+402 DSDTA

-412 GFLTSVVGSP
+412 GFFTSILGSP
-422 RFRSPKENGQWR
+422 RFRGPKENGKWR
-434 SPMTMEGGV
+434 SPITMEGGV

-456 RALVNE
+456 KALVDD
-462 INERLSDPTLEE
+462 INRRLSDPTFEE
-474 YYKGIVRDTDLTDK
+474 YYKGIVRDADLTDK
-488 ANLALEAGDDFNFHN
+488 ANLALEAGDEFNFHN

-508 MVSDIIMLDNAGQF
+508 MISDIIMFDNVGQF
-522 GLFNTILE
+522 NLFNNILD
-530 KASAVSDADIKSLID
+530 KASAISDSEIKSLID

-553 NPMSVEDVRSKIQE
+553 NPMSEEDARNKIQE
-567 NVGIMQG
+567 NVELMRG
-574 LASQYRE
+574 LASQYRKI
-581 MKESLEASKNGSQLS
+581 KENLEASDNGSQLS

-609 LDNWKKRQT
+609 LDNWRKRQT
-618 DISNELMGLYKDE
+618 DISNELMNLYKDE

-649 ATLPVIR
+649 ATLPAIR
-656 NELKKLVEE
+656 DELKRLVEE

-672 KETWIKKID
+672 KETWIKKIE

-701 SSPQKANAEQ
+701 SSPQKANIAQ
-711 EKIKEKAVKKDQKKK
+711 EKIKEKAVKNDQKRKV
-726 TDTAKESLQKA
+726 DIAKEQLQKA
-737 TTPRELR
+737 TTPKALR
-744 NVYNN
+744 SVYNG
-749 ILSQGDVTE
+749 ILNKGDLTE
-758 AELERALNEL
+758 TELAKAVNEL
-768 AEEGNPVAKENKNI
+768 IEEGNTVAVENKNI

-788 TVAKISEM
+788 TVAKISNM
-796 GLEDTEI
+796 GLDNQETS
-803 ANAIQMLNN
+803 NAIQMLNT
-812 AMNSAKNVGE
+812 AMNNARNVAE
-822 MIEPSNPNYTEAT
+822 MIEPSNPSYTEIS
-835 TFFNMENPSSGDPAL
+835 TFFNSENPSSGNPVL
-850 DKQTFLSAQ
+850 DKETFLKAQ
-859 VAVAKALQKQLMEMG
+859 VIVAKALQEQLKEMG
-874 KNAEAAKFTTSENP
+874 KNAEAAKFTTTESP
-888 APGTNESGTTGNS
+888 VPGTNESGTTGNS
-901 GVSEVPSAKGH
+901 GVSEAPSAKGH

-919 ITSESGEPGVNAGN
+919 ITSEAGEPGVSAGN

-946 PNTNESQ
+946 PDTNESQ
-953 KKEIEEETSTDPNKS
+953 KKEMEEETPTDPNKS

-977 GSKKKGVLIPISD
+977 GSKKKRILIPISD

-1005 IPQWIEQNRAQE
+1005 IPQWIEQNRVQE
-1017 YVDTGNLKVGDNLVL
+1017 HVDTGHLKIGDKLVL

-1037 LKDTNGNPVIVYYK
+1037 LKDINGNPVIVYYK
-1051 VEDNNHIPVGI
+1051 VIGDDYMPVGI
-1062 FTASGNLAKDI
+1062 FTTSGNLAKNT
-1073 KSKILE
+1073 KSKVLE

-1088 PFFSSITTTVNDV
+1088 SFFSSITTTVNDV

-1108 GESRNLDSTDNITF
+1108 GESRTLDSTDNITF

-1173 GAKVKKFSSKEFDLT
+1173 GAKVKKFNSKEFDLT

-1194 SSVVKNIR
+1194 SPIVKNIR

-1217 LNRVQELSKYLYI
+1217 LNRLQELSKYLYI

-1241 TIRVTRNILD
+1241 IIRVTRNVLD
-1251 SSGNVIKKLVKKA
+1251 NSGNVIKKLVEKA

-1281 DPEILFGDLYKM
+1281 DPESLFGDLYKM

-1348 KIPFNNPTPSNT
+1348 KIPLNNPTPSNT
-1360 PKSNDN
+1360 PQSNDN
-1366 SIIVTINNKQVTLFP
+1366 NIIVTINNKQVTLFP

-1397 NLADVE
+1397 NPADVE

-1422 TMWNNKAIVGDRV
+1422 TMWNNKAIINGKV

-1440 GEWVTGAAADEVFR
+1440 GEWVIGAAADEVINKIN
-1454 HVYPKPIPASTIK
+1454 PKPSITSTTK
-1467 SRTPKDSIV
+1467 ETQSTDSI
-1476 VTRTYNGYSV
+1476 
-1486 IFGKENKLKNKTGD
+1486 
-1500 IRKKPNGWG
+1500 
-1509 KNENGLVYYKKEL
+1509 
-1522 AGRSGDNITFWF
+1522 
-1534 EEELSDSDK
+1534 
-1543 KIIES
+1543 
-1548 IADAIRLDTNKFNE
+1548 
-1562 LDYIKGTSQE
+1562 
-1572 VQSSDILF
+1572 F
-1580 QNHDD
+1580 QNHDN

-1595 SKLPNSKVGYYLDSR
+1595 SKFPNSKVGYYLDSR
-1610 DKKIHKTYMVS
+1610 DNKIHKTYMVS

-1638 TSGLNSKGPKKVAGY
+1638 TSGLNSKGPKKLVGY

-1672 ETPINTVFEGIKKSF
+1672 ETPINTVFEGIRKSF
-1687 EGPGAGPRGQE
+1687 EGPGAGPKGQE

-1715 VFPTEVATPI
+1715 VFPTEVAAPI
-1725 DTEVKQETPTTT
+1725 GTEVKQETPATTA
-1737 TDNDEMSFEDFAALM
+1737 DNDEMSFEDFAAMM
-1752 GANIGGN
+1752 GADISGN
-1759 PTAKLREAKK
+1759 PTAKLREANK

-1784 TVLPNI
+1784 NVLPNI
-1790 PVEVVRGLIHIAGK
+1790 PVEVVNGLIHIAGK

-1877 QKSKTI
+1877 QKSKTV

-1890 FKKLWNLIRGIQEA
+1890 FKKLWNLIRGVQEA

-1916 SSKYKNMKIG
+1916 SSKYKNIRVG
-1926 TTEESSTRLRPEEYT
+1926 TTKEASVRLRPEEYT

-1979 KAFKEWFGDWE
+1979 KAFKEWFGEWE
-1990 KYAPKSDFSKVEEQ
+1990 HPKQIEKTITTGWEVSSSQNWVD
-2004 LVLVFERIPEL
+2004 
-2015 SKIGSIREYA
+2015 GSTVVKRG
-2025 AYLADKFPNSVDRNV
+2025 NS
-2040 YWHGTNEDFSEGFKS
+2040 YFYTND
-2055 AKKGKGSGAPETQ
+2055 
-2068 SRNDFYLAKQAWTVL
+2068 D
-2083 QYVNGVNRN
+2083 GVNI
-2092 SVDKNGFAH
+2092 
-2101 WNKLWWEL
+2101 
-2109 KEIMSNGRRE
+2109 EI
-2119 NNNWKD
+2119 
-2125 MVIGEE
+2125 
-2131 TVRQGIPNKKGV
+2131 
-2143 FNRDKG
+2143 
-2149 GSNGKWLSERKADYG
+2149 
-2164 YENKSDKEFF
+2164 
-2174 EDILGIQWGKD
+2174 
-2185 TFNTWTKRNAEVFKA
+2185 
-2200 LEKTQKGIYP
+2200 
-2210 AIINTQNPIREK
+2210 
-2222 GQNTYYEEQRGLFTQ
+2222 
-2237 AERENN
+2237 
-2243 DAILGE
+2243 
-2249 QTDNEFGSDVAVV
+2249 
-2262 LNASEK
+2262 
-2268 NVHFLG
+2268 
-2274 TKEDVEGFKKWLE
+2274 TKEDYDAFNDGKHIILDKKE
-2287 ENHASKVV
+2287 KTIKIEDSNYSKVL
-2295 DENGEPLVVWH
+2295 DENGEPLVMYH
-2306 SGMSEIKDNIFRNKV
+2306 RSNDNISIFD
-2321 ITTINKEEE
+2321 INKSRHGGFWFSKDPNYYADTKAKLKYAIPVFLNIRNPNEISHETFLGAIDGDE
-2330 WVTDKSIEDYIKE
+2330 FIEGGI
-2343 GYIISEEDI
+2343 
-2352 AKYNEGKD
+2352 
-2360 VEIAKPNA
+2360 
-2368 IYASS
+2368 
-2373 ERDVSNSYTK
+2373 
-2383 KSYEASIEFD
+2383 
-2393 EEVEDRA
+2393 
-2400 EQKAEDWGNEEYYL
+2400 
-2414 YLDFLKTTR
+2414 KTTQF
-2423 DKELASK
+2423 DGWITK
-2430 MTDEEMLKR
+2430 DE
-2439 HPEGKEEYISP
+2439 HTPEFYGDDYSSSIVFAM
-2450 TNPYE
+2450 
-2455 YKDTPIGTELA
+2455 A
-2466 LFSAI
+2466 LES
-2471 KNPLIVD
+2471 
-2478 AHKSNWNDISFN
+2478 
-2490 GETHTTRTLEK
+2490 
-2501 YARNN
+2501 
-2506 GYDGIIV
+2506 
-2513 KNVLDI
+2513 
-2519 GPYGRLEAH
+2519 
-2528 KFSTIVAAMNPNQIK
+2528 NQIK
-2543 SATDNTGTYSRK
+2543 SATDNNGDYSRENNNIK
-2555 NDDIRLRKVKEDN
+2555 LRKAEEDN
-2568 ELFLENGYSEN
+2568 TLFLENGYSEN
-2579 WIKNATE
+2579 WIRNATE
-2586 EEKEVAKYCI
+2586 EEKEIAKYCI

>member
-1 MEDRNYYINQSIGN
+1 MEDRNYYINQGIDN
-15 SGVSEVEKFNT
+15 SGVSEVERFNK
-26 IGDYTR
+26 ISDYIR

-58 RWDKNLPSVDQL
+58 KFDKNLPSVEQL

-79 ARGEEQTVFNRI
+79 ARGIEQPVFNRI
-91 GNALIN
+91 GNALVN

-111 GVIWGALDAISNQ
+111 GVIWGAIDALANQ
-124 ELNKLYDNAVNRKM
+124 ELNKLYDNPVNKKM
-138 LEWQESAAQAAP
+138 LEVQEATAKAAP

-155 DYSESSIWKKLGTS
+155 EYEESSIWKKLGTS
-169 VFWADLIKN
+169 IFWADLIKN

-186 IPGMGVSSA
+186 VPGMGVSAA

-210 AGALSEASTEAL
+210 AGALSEASIEAL
-222 QVKQNKLNLE
+222 QAKQDKLNLE

-247 KSPEEK
+247 KNPEERK
-253 ALIDQEYKKTLLGIE
+253 LIDQEYNKTLLGME

-288 SNSLEWGKLFTR
+288 TNSLEWGKLFTR

-312 ERSKGIKVG
+312 ERSQGIKVG

-360 VKSADLNLNYNSF
+360 VKAVDLNPNYNSF

-379 PEKRELANGAIQSL
+379 PEKRELADSSLQSL

-412 GFLTSVVGSP
+412 GFFTSVLGSP
-422 RFRSPKENGQWR
+422 KFRGPKENGKWR
-434 SPMTMEGGV
+434 SPITMEGGV
-443 TEFLRERREYGKR
+443 TEFLKERREYGKR
-456 RALVNE
+456 KALVDE
-462 INERLSDPTLEE
+462 INRRLSDPTLEE
-474 YYKGIVRDTDLTDK
+474 YYKGIVRDADLTDK
-488 ANLALEAGDDFNFHN
+488 ANLALEAGDEFNFHN

-508 MVSDIIMLDNAGQF
+508 MISDIIMFDNVGQF
-522 GLFNTILE
+522 NLFNNILD
-530 KASAVSDADIKSLID
+530 KASAISDSEIKSLID

-553 NPMSVEDVRSKIQE
+553 NPMSEEDARNKIQE
-567 NVGIMQG
+567 NVELMRG
-574 LASQYRE
+574 LASQYRKI
-581 MKESLEASKNGSQLS
+581 KENLEASDNGSQLS

-609 LDNWKKRQT
+609 LDNWRKRQT
-618 DISNELMGLYKDE
+618 DISNELMNLYKDE
-631 IYDSTDEKA
+631 IYDSTNEKS
-640 VSPEHFRLL
+640 VSPEHFRLF
-649 ATLPVIR
+649 ATLPAIR
-656 NELKKLVEE
+656 DELKKLIEE

-672 KETWIKKID
+672 KETWIKKIE

-701 SSPQKANAEQ
+701 SSPQKANIAQ
-711 EKIKEKAVKKDQKKK
+711 EKIKEKAVKNDQKRKA
-726 TDTAKESLQKA
+726 DIAKEQLQKA
-737 TTPRELR
+737 TTPKALR
-744 NVYNN
+744 NVYNG
-749 ILSQGDVTE
+749 ILNKGDLTE
-758 AELERALNEL
+758 TELAKAVNEL
-768 AEEGNPVAKENKNI
+768 IEEGNAVATENKNI

-788 TVAKISEM
+788 TVAKISNM
-796 GLEDTEI
+796 GLDNQETS
-803 ANAIQMLNN
+803 NAIQMLNT
-812 AMNSAKNVGE
+812 AMNNARNVAE
-822 MIEPSNPNYTEAT
+822 MIEPSNPSYTEIS
-835 TFFNMENPSSGDPAL
+835 TFFNSENPSSGNPVL
-850 DKQTFLSAQ
+850 DKETFLNAQ
-859 VAVAKALQKQLMEMG
+859 AIVAKALQEQLKEMG
-874 KNAEAAKFTTSENP
+874 KNAEAAKFTTTENP

-901 GVSEVPSAKGH
+901 GVSEVPSAKGY
-912 DSIPSAS
+912 DSTPSAS
-919 ITSESGEPGVNAGN
+919 ITSENGEPGVSAGN

-946 PNTNESQ
+946 PDTNESQ
-953 KKEIEEETSTDPNKS
+953 KKEMDEETPIDPNKS

-977 GSKKKGVLIPISD
+977 GSKKKKRILIPISD
-990 TQAIQ
+990 KQAIQ

-1005 IPQWIEQNRAQE
+1005 IPQWIEQNRVQE
-1017 YVDTGNLKVGDNLVL
+1017 HVDTGHLKIGDKLVL

-1037 LKDTNGNPVIVYYK
+1037 LKDINGNPVIVYYK
-1051 VEDNNHIPVGI
+1051 VIGDDYMPVGI
-1062 FTASGNLAKDI
+1062 FTASGNLAKNT

-1088 PFFSSITTTVNDV
+1088 PFFSSITTTVNDI

-1158 IPNSRKGMSGGYTLV
+1158 ILNSRKGMSGGYTLV
-1173 GAKVKKFSSKEFDLT
+1173 GVKVKKFNSKEFDLT

-1194 SSVVKNIR
+1194 SPIVKNIR
-1202 KSVEAIINAKTQADL
+1202 KSVEAIINVKTQADL
-1217 LNRVQELSKYLYI
+1217 LNRLQELSKYLYI
-1230 PNLNFYIVEDG
+1230 PNLNFYIVGDG
-1241 TIRVTRNILD
+1241 IIRVTRNVLD
-1251 SSGNVIKKLVKKA
+1251 SSGKVIKKLVKKA

-1281 DPEILFGDLYKM
+1281 DPESLFGDLYKM

-1366 SIIVTINNKQVTLFP
+1366 SIIVTINNKQVTLFS

-1397 NLADVE
+1397 NPADVE

-1417 ATEGP
+1417 ATEGS
-1422 TMWNNKAIVGDRV
+1422 TMWNNKAIINGKV

-1440 GEWVTGAAADEVFR
+1440 GEWVIGAAADEVR
-1454 HVYPKPIPASTIK
+1454 NHVNPKVVATNTEK
-1467 SRTPKDSIV
+1467 SGT
-1476 VTRTYNGYSV
+1476 
-1486 IFGKENKLKNKTGD
+1486 L
-1500 IRKKPNGWG
+1500 
-1509 KNENGLVYYKKEL
+1509 
-1522 AGRSGDNITFWF
+1522 F
-1534 EEELSDSDK
+1534 E
-1543 KIIES
+1543 
-1548 IADAIRLDTNKFNE
+1548 
-1562 LDYIKGTSQE
+1562 
-1572 VQSSDILF
+1572 
-1580 QNHDD
+1580 NHDN

-1595 SKLPNSKVGYYLDSR
+1595 SKFPNSKIGYYLDSR

-1687 EGPGAGPRGQE
+1687 EGPGAGPKGQE

-1737 TDNDEMSFEDFAALM
+1737 ANNDEMSFEDFAALM

-1777 KEVKWLS
+1777 EEVKWLS

-1818 NVAAEGTAYH
+1818 NVAADGTAYH

-1916 SSKYKNMKIG
+1916 SSKYKNMKLG
-1926 TTEESSTRLRPEEYT
+1926 TAEESSTRLRPEEYT

-1965 PSNLNERQWVHVRT
+1965 PSNLDERQWVHVRT
-1979 KAFKEWFGDWE
+1979 KAFKDWFGDWE
-1990 KYAPKSDFSKVEEQ
+1990 NNP
-2004 LVLVFERIPEL
+2004 
-2015 SKIGSIREYA
+2015 
-2025 AYLADKFPNSVDRNV
+2025 
-2040 YWHGTNEDFSEGFKS
+2040 SE
-2055 AKKGKGSGAPETQ
+2055 
-2068 SRNDFYLAKQAWTVL
+2068 
-2083 QYVNGVNRN
+2083 
-2092 SVDKNGFAH
+2092 
-2101 WNKLWWEL
+2101 
-2109 KEIMSNGRRE
+2109 
-2119 NNNWKD
+2119 
-2125 MVIGEE
+2125 
-2131 TVRQGIPNKKGV
+2131 
-2143 FNRDKG
+2143 
-2149 GSNGKWLSERKADYG
+2149 
-2164 YENKSDKEFF
+2164 
-2174 EDILGIQWGKD
+2174 
-2185 TFNTWTKRNAEVFKA
+2185 
-2200 LEKTQKGIYP
+2200 
-2210 AIINTQNPIREK
+2210 
-2222 GQNTYYEEQRGLFTQ
+2222 
-2237 AERENN
+2237 
-2243 DAILGE
+2243 
-2249 QTDNEFGSDVAVV
+2249 
-2262 LNASEK
+2262 
-2268 NVHFLG
+2268 
-2274 TKEDVEGFKKWLE
+2274 
-2287 ENHASKVV
+2287 ASKVV

-2321 ITTINKEEE
+2321 ITTINKSEE

-2343 GYIISEEDI
+2343 GYVISQEDI

-2360 VEIAKPNA
+2360 VEISKPNA

-2400 EQKAEDWGNEEYYL
+2400 EQRAEDWGNEEYYL

-2450 TNPYE
+2450 TNPYK
-2455 YKDTPIGTELA
+2455 YQDTPIGTELA

-2528 KFSTIVAAMNPNQIK
+2528 KFSTVVAAMNPNQIK

-2555 NDDIRLRKVKEDN
+2555 NDDIRLRKIEEDN

>member
-1 MEDRNYYINQSIGN
+1 MEDRNYYINQGIDN
-15 SGVSEVEKFNT
+15 SGVSEVERFNK
-26 IGDYTR
+26 ISDYIR

-58 RWDKNLPSVDQL
+58 KFDKNLPSVEQL

-79 ARGEEQTVFNRI
+79 ARGIEQPVFNRI
-91 GNALIN
+91 GNALVN

-111 GVIWGALDAISNQ
+111 GVIWGAIDALANQ
-124 ELNKLYDNAVNRKM
+124 ELNKLYDNPVNKKM
-138 LEWQESAAQAAP
+138 LEVQEATAKAAP

-155 DYSESSIWKKLGTS
+155 EYEESSIWKKLGTS
-169 VFWADLIKN
+169 IFWADLIKN

-186 IPGMGVSSA
+186 VPGMGVSAA

-210 AGALSEASTEAL
+210 AGALSEASIEAL
-222 QVKQNKLNLE
+222 QAKQDKLNLE
-232 NTQIADEYNKAILAA
+232 STQIANEYNKAILAA
-247 KSPEEK
+247 KNPEERK
-253 ALIDQEYKKTLLGIE
+253 LIDQEYNKTLLGME

-288 SNSLEWGKLFTR
+288 TNSLEWGKLFTR

-312 ERSKGIKVG
+312 ERSQGIKVG

-360 VKSADLNLNYNSF
+360 VKAVDLNPNYNSF

-379 PEKRELANGAIQSL
+379 PEKRELADSSLQSL

-412 GFLTSVVGSP
+412 GFFTSVLGSP
-422 RFRSPKENGQWR
+422 RFRGPKENGKWR
-434 SPMTMEGGV
+434 SPITMEGGV
-443 TEFLRERREYGKR
+443 TEFLKERREYGKR
-456 RALVNE
+456 KALVDE
-462 INERLSDPTLEE
+462 INRRLSDPTLEE
-474 YYKGIVRDTDLTDK
+474 YYKGIVRDADLTDK
-488 ANLALEAGDDFNFHN
+488 ANLALEAGDEFNFHN

-508 MVSDIIMLDNAGQF
+508 MISDIIMFDNVGQF
-522 GLFNTILE
+522 NLFNNILD
-530 KASAVSDADIKSLID
+530 KASAISDSEIKSLID

-553 NPMSVEDVRSKIQE
+553 NPMSEEDARNKIQE
-567 NVGIMQG
+567 NVELMRG
-574 LASQYRE
+574 LASQYRKI
-581 MKESLEASKNGSQLS
+581 KENLEASDNGSQLS

-609 LDNWKKRQT
+609 LDNWRKRQT
-618 DISNELMGLYKDE
+618 DISNELMNLYKDE
-631 IYDSTDEKA
+631 IYDSTNEKS
-640 VSPEHFRLL
+640 VSPEHFRLF
-649 ATLPVIR
+649 ATLPAIR
-656 NELKKLVEE
+656 DELKRLIEE

-672 KETWIKKID
+672 KETWIKKIE

-701 SSPQKANAEQ
+701 SSPQKANIAQ
-711 EKIKEKAVKKDQKKK
+711 EKIKEKAVKNDQKRKA
-726 TDTAKESLQKA
+726 DIAKEQLQKA
-737 TTPRELR
+737 TTPKALR
-744 NVYNN
+744 NVYNG
-749 ILSQGDVTE
+749 ILNKGDLTE
-758 AELERALNEL
+758 TELAKAVNEL
-768 AEEGNPVAKENKNI
+768 IEEGNAVATENKNI

-788 TVAKISEM
+788 TVAKISNM
-796 GLEDTEI
+796 GLDNQETS
-803 ANAIQMLNN
+803 NAIQMLNT
-812 AMNSAKNVGE
+812 AMNNARNVAE
-822 MIEPSNPNYTEAT
+822 MIEPSNPSYTEIS
-835 TFFNMENPSSGDPAL
+835 TFFNSENPSSGNPVL
-850 DKQTFLSAQ
+850 DKETFLNAQ
-859 VAVAKALQKQLMEMG
+859 AIVAKALQEQLKEMG
-874 KNAEAAKFTTSENP
+874 KNAEAAKFTTTENP

-901 GVSEVPSAKGH
+901 GVSEVPSAKGY
-912 DSIPSAS
+912 DSTPSAS
-919 ITSESGEPGVNAGN
+919 ITSENGEPGVSAGN

-946 PNTNESQ
+946 PDTNESQ
-953 KKEIEEETSTDPNKS
+953 KKEMDEETPIDPNKS

-977 GSKKKGVLIPISD
+977 GSKKKKRILIPISD
-990 TQAIQ
+990 KQAIQ

-1005 IPQWIEQNRAQE
+1005 IPQWIEQNRVQE
-1017 YVDTGNLKVGDNLVL
+1017 HVDTGHLKIGDKLVL

-1051 VEDNNHIPVGI
+1051 VIGDDYMPVGI
-1062 FTASGNLAKDI
+1062 FTASGNLAKNT

-1141 VNRPKNISQK
+1141 VSRPKNISQK

-1173 GAKVKKFSSKEFDLT
+1173 GVKVKKFNSKEFDLT

-1194 SSVVKNIR
+1194 SPIVKNIR
-1202 KSVEAIINAKTQADL
+1202 KSVEAIINVKTQADL
-1217 LNRVQELSKYLYI
+1217 LNRLQELSKYLYI
-1230 PNLNFYIVEDG
+1230 PNLNFYIVGDG
-1241 TIRVTRNILD
+1241 IIRVTRNVLD
-1251 SSGNVIKKLVKKA
+1251 SSGKVIKKLVKKA

-1281 DPEILFGDLYKM
+1281 DPESLFGDLYKM

-1366 SIIVTINNKQVTLFP
+1366 SIIVTINNKQVTLFS

-1397 NLADVE
+1397 NPADVE

-1417 ATEGP
+1417 ATEGS
-1422 TMWNNKAIVGDRV
+1422 TMWNNKAIINGKV

-1440 GEWVTGAAADEVFR
+1440 GEWVIGAAADEVR
-1454 HVYPKPIPASTIK
+1454 NHVNPKVVATNTEK
-1467 SRTPKDSIV
+1467 SGT
-1476 VTRTYNGYSV
+1476 
-1486 IFGKENKLKNKTGD
+1486 L
-1500 IRKKPNGWG
+1500 
-1509 KNENGLVYYKKEL
+1509 
-1522 AGRSGDNITFWF
+1522 F
-1534 EEELSDSDK
+1534 E
-1543 KIIES
+1543 
-1548 IADAIRLDTNKFNE
+1548 
-1562 LDYIKGTSQE
+1562 
-1572 VQSSDILF
+1572 
-1580 QNHDD
+1580 NHDN

-1595 SKLPNSKVGYYLDSR
+1595 SKFPNSKIGYYLDSR

-1687 EGPGAGPRGQE
+1687 EGPGAGPKGQE

-1737 TDNDEMSFEDFAALM
+1737 ANNDEMSFEDFAALM

-1777 KEVKWLS
+1777 EEVKWLS

-1818 NVAAEGTAYH
+1818 NVAADGTAYH

-1916 SSKYKNMKIG
+1916 SSKYKNMKLG
-1926 TTEESSTRLRPEEYT
+1926 TAEESSTRLRPEEYT

-1965 PSNLNERQWVHVRT
+1965 PSNLDERQWVHVRT
-1979 KAFKEWFGDWE
+1979 KAFKDWFGDWE
-1990 KYAPKSDFSKVEEQ
+1990 NNP
-2004 LVLVFERIPEL
+2004 
-2015 SKIGSIREYA
+2015 
-2025 AYLADKFPNSVDRNV
+2025 
-2040 YWHGTNEDFSEGFKS
+2040 SE
-2055 AKKGKGSGAPETQ
+2055 
-2068 SRNDFYLAKQAWTVL
+2068 
-2083 QYVNGVNRN
+2083 
-2092 SVDKNGFAH
+2092 
-2101 WNKLWWEL
+2101 
-2109 KEIMSNGRRE
+2109 
-2119 NNNWKD
+2119 
-2125 MVIGEE
+2125 
-2131 TVRQGIPNKKGV
+2131 
-2143 FNRDKG
+2143 
-2149 GSNGKWLSERKADYG
+2149 
-2164 YENKSDKEFF
+2164 
-2174 EDILGIQWGKD
+2174 
-2185 TFNTWTKRNAEVFKA
+2185 
-2200 LEKTQKGIYP
+2200 
-2210 AIINTQNPIREK
+2210 
-2222 GQNTYYEEQRGLFTQ
+2222 
-2237 AERENN
+2237 
-2243 DAILGE
+2243 
-2249 QTDNEFGSDVAVV
+2249 
-2262 LNASEK
+2262 
-2268 NVHFLG
+2268 
-2274 TKEDVEGFKKWLE
+2274 
-2287 ENHASKVV
+2287 ASKVV

-2321 ITTINKEEE
+2321 ITTINKSEE

-2343 GYIISEEDI
+2343 GYVISQEDI

-2360 VEIAKPNA
+2360 VEISKPNA

-2400 EQKAEDWGNEEYYL
+2400 EQRAEDWGNEEYYL

-2450 TNPYE
+2450 TNPYK
-2455 YKDTPIGTELA
+2455 YQDTPIGTELA

-2528 KFSTIVAAMNPNQIK
+2528 KFSTVVAAMNPNQIK

-2555 NDDIRLRKVKEDN
+2555 NDDIRLRKIEEDN

>member
-1 MEDRNYYINQSIGN
+1 MEDRNYYINQGIDN
-15 SGVSEVEKFNT
+15 SGVSEVERFNT
-26 IGDYTR
+26 IGNYLR

-70 MAEGLTADQ
+70 MAEDLTADQ

-91 GNALIN
+91 SNALIN

-111 GVIWGALDAISNQ
+111 GVIWGALDALSNQ

-155 DYSESSIWKKLGTS
+155 GYSESSIWKKLGTS

-210 AGALSEASTEAL
+210 AGALSEASIEAL
-222 QVKQNKLNLE
+222 QAKQDKLNLE
-232 NTQIADEYNKAILAA
+232 NTQVADEYNKAILAA
-247 KSPEEK
+247 KSPEERQ
-253 ALIDQEYKKTLLGIE
+253 LIDQEYKKTLLGME

-288 SNSLEWGKLFTR
+288 TNSLEWGKLFTR

-337 KNIGERGFQAF
+337 KNVGERGFQAF

-360 VKSADLNLNYNSF
+360 VKSADLNPNYNSF

-379 PEKRELANGAIQSL
+379 PEKRELANGALQSL
-393 GMAFSQAMK
+393 GIAFSQAMK

-434 SPMTMEGGV
+434 SPVTMEGGV

-474 YYKGIVRDTDLTDK
+474 YYKGIVRDADLTDK

-530 KASAVSDADIKSLID
+530 RVSAMSDEDIKSLID

-553 NPMSVEDVRSKIQE
+553 NPMSVEDARNKIQE

-609 LDNWKKRQT
+609 LDNWRQRQT

-672 KETWIKKID
+672 KETWIKKIE
-681 DLNKI
+681 DLNRI

-711 EKIKEKAVKKDQKKK
+711 EKIKEKAVKKDQQKK
-726 TDTAKESLQKA
+726 TDTAKESLQRA

-796 GLEDTEI
+796 GLEDTET

-835 TFFNMENPSSGDPAL
+835 TFFNTENPSSGDPAL

-874 KNAEAAKFTTSENP
+874 KNAEAAKFTTPENP

-901 GVSEVPSAKGH
+901 GVSEAPSAKGH

-933 LPANYDNSGVEQQ
+933 LPTNYDNSGIEQQ
-946 PNTNESQ
+946 PDTKESQ
-953 KKEIEEETSTDPNKS
+953 KQEISSEIPVDPNKS

-977 GSKKKGVLIPISD
+977 GSKRKGILIPISD

-1005 IPQWIEQNRAQE
+1005 IPQWIEQNRVQE
-1017 YVDTGNLKVGDNLVL
+1017 YVDNGNLKVGDKLVL

-1037 LKDTNGNPVIVYYK
+1037 LKDINGNPVIVYYK
-1051 VEDNNHIPVGI
+1051 VEGNNHIPVGI
-1062 FTASGNLAKDI
+1062 FTASGNLAKNT
-1073 KSKILE
+1073 KSRILE

-1141 VNRPKNISQK
+1141 VSRPKNISQK

-1173 GAKVKKFSSKEFDLT
+1173 GAKVRKFSSKEFDLT
-1188 SPKNAE
+1188 SSKNEE
-1194 SSVVKNIR
+1194 SPIVKNIR
-1202 KSVEAIINAKTQADL
+1202 KSVEAIIGAKTQADL
-1217 LNRVQELSKYLYI
+1217 LSRVQELSKYLYI
-1230 PNLNFYIVEDG
+1230 PNLNFYIAEEG
-1241 TIRVTRNILD
+1241 AIRVTRNILD
-1251 SSGNVIKKLVKKA
+1251 SSGNVVKKLVKKA

-1281 DPEILFGDLYKM
+1281 DPEVLFWGLYKM
-1293 GLNFNIDRTSI
+1293 GLNFNIDRASI
-1304 NTPEYNKTI
+1304 NTPEYNKAI
-1313 LDSGIVSI
+1313 LESGIVST
-1321 NAVNTNHTVGGW
+1321 NAVNISHTTGGW
-1333 FTANPVG
+1333 FTTNPVG

-1348 KIPFNNPTPSNT
+1348 KIPLNNPTPGNT

-1366 SIIVTINNKQVTLFP
+1366 SIVVTVNNKQVTLFP
-1381 TGEYL
+1381 NGEYL

-1391 VRRLPT
+1391 VRRMP
-1397 NLADVE
+1397 AKMEDIE
-1403 RYKALYTLQKQYGN
+1403 RYQVLYTLQQQYGN

-1422 TMWNNKAIVGDRV
+1422 TMWNNKAVINGKV

-1440 GEWVTGAAADEVFR
+1440 GEWVTGAAAAEVMSKIN
-1454 HVYPKPIPASTIK
+1454 PKPSSISTTK
-1467 SRTPKDSIV
+1467 ETQSTDSI
-1476 VTRTYNGYSV
+1476 
-1486 IFGKENKLKNKTGD
+1486 
-1500 IRKKPNGWG
+1500 
-1509 KNENGLVYYKKEL
+1509 
-1522 AGRSGDNITFWF
+1522 
-1534 EEELSDSDK
+1534 
-1543 KIIES
+1543 
-1548 IADAIRLDTNKFNE
+1548 
-1562 LDYIKGTSQE
+1562 
-1572 VQSSDILF
+1572 F

-1626 GTPVQ
+1626 GTPIQ

-1638 TSGLNSKGPKKVAGY
+1638 TSGLSSKGPKKVAGY

-1672 ETPINTVFEGIKKSF
+1672 ETPINAVFEGIKKSF
-1687 EGPGAGPRGQE
+1687 EGPGAGPKGQE

-1707 TELKNMPS
+1707 AELKNMPS
-1715 VFPTEVATPI
+1715 VFPTEVAAPI
-1725 DTEVKQETPTTT
+1725 GTEVKQETLTTAN
-1737 TDNDEMSFEDFAALM
+1737 NDEMSFEDFAVMM
-1752 GANIGGN
+1752 GANISGN
-1759 PTAKLREAKK
+1759 PTVKLREAKEKSK
-1769 ESEKFDID
+1769 EFNID
-1777 KEVKWLS
+1777 EEVKWLS
-1784 TVLPNI
+1784 TVLPNV
-1790 PVEVVRGLIHIAGK
+1790 PVKVIEGLIHIAGK
-1804 NAWGTFS
+1804 NAWGAFT
-1811 NAGITLS
+1811 NASITLS

-1834 FSLGLNGNERANLM
+1834 FSLGLNGNESANLM
-1848 KEASEESKL
+1848 KEASEESGL

-1863 EEWLAERFREYVIN
+1863 EEWLAERFREYIIN
-1877 QKSKTI
+1877 QKSKTV

-1890 FKKLWNLIRGIQEA
+1890 FKKLWNLIRGVQEA

-1916 SSKYKNMKIG
+1916 SSKYKNMRVGSAK
-1926 TTEESSTRLRPEEYT
+1926 EASTRLRPEEYT
-1941 PEMLDILSTAKYDKD
+1941 PEMLDILSTAKYDKN

-1979 KAFKEWFGDWE
+1979 KAFKDWFGDWE
-1990 KYAPKSDFSKVEEQ
+1990 NNP
-2004 LVLVFERIPEL
+2004 
-2015 SKIGSIREYA
+2015 
-2025 AYLADKFPNSVDRNV
+2025 
-2040 YWHGTNEDFSEGFKS
+2040 SE
-2055 AKKGKGSGAPETQ
+2055 
-2068 SRNDFYLAKQAWTVL
+2068 
-2083 QYVNGVNRN
+2083 
-2092 SVDKNGFAH
+2092 
-2101 WNKLWWEL
+2101 
-2109 KEIMSNGRRE
+2109 
-2119 NNNWKD
+2119 
-2125 MVIGEE
+2125 
-2131 TVRQGIPNKKGV
+2131 
-2143 FNRDKG
+2143 
-2149 GSNGKWLSERKADYG
+2149 
-2164 YENKSDKEFF
+2164 
-2174 EDILGIQWGKD
+2174 
-2185 TFNTWTKRNAEVFKA
+2185 
-2200 LEKTQKGIYP
+2200 
-2210 AIINTQNPIREK
+2210 
-2222 GQNTYYEEQRGLFTQ
+2222 
-2237 AERENN
+2237 
-2243 DAILGE
+2243 
-2249 QTDNEFGSDVAVV
+2249 
-2262 LNASEK
+2262 
-2268 NVHFLG
+2268 
-2274 TKEDVEGFKKWLE
+2274 
-2287 ENHASKVV
+2287 ASKVV
-2295 DENGEPLVVWH
+2295 DENSEPLVVYH
-2306 SGMSEIKDNIFRNKV
+2306 DGTYDISSFNKDEHGNIYFGDPITAATYGGSETSVFLNIKSPIVVKGN
-2321 ITTINKEEE
+2321 NKEIGDATEE
-2330 WVTDKSIEDYIKE
+2330 QFGKRRLSPKTGNDGVIYK
-2343 GYIISEEDI
+2343 
-2352 AKYNEGKD
+2352 NVKD
-2360 VEIAKPNA
+2360 VGEGIYNFDEDEIVQFW
-2368 IYASS
+2368 I
-2373 ERDVSNSYTK
+2373 D
-2383 KSYEASIEFD
+2383 YEA
-2393 EEVEDRA
+2393 
-2400 EQKAEDWGNEEYYL
+2400 QGY
-2414 YLDFLKTTR
+2414 
-2423 DKELASK
+2423 
-2430 MTDEEMLKR
+2430 
-2439 HPEGKEEYISP
+2439 
-2450 TNPYE
+2450 
-2455 YKDTPIGTELA
+2455 GTVY
-2466 LFSAI
+2466 S
-2471 KNPLIVD
+2471 V
-2478 AHKSNWNDISFN
+2478 
-2490 GETHTTRTLEK
+2490 R
-2501 YARNN
+2501 
-2506 GYDGIIV
+2506 
-2513 KNVLDI
+2513 
-2519 GPYGRLEAH
+2519 
-2528 KFSTIVAAMNPNQIK
+2528 NPNQIK
-2543 SATDNTGTYSRK
+2543 SATDNIGTYSK
-2555 NDDIRLRKVKEDN
+2555 ENNGIRLREIEEDN
-2568 ELFLENGYSEN
+2568 ALFLENGYSEN
-2579 WIKNATE
+2579 WIENATE

>member
-1 MEDRNYYINQSIGN
+1 MEDRNYYINQGIDN

-111 GVIWGALDAISNQ
+111 GVIWGALDALSNQ

-155 DYSESSIWKKLGTS
+155 DYSKSSIWKKLGTS

-210 AGALSEASTEAL
+210 AGALSEASIEAL
-222 QVKQNKLNLE
+222 QAKQDKLNLE

-247 KSPEEK
+247 KSPEER
-253 ALIDQEYKKTLLGIE
+253 ALIDQEYEKTLLGME

-288 SNSLEWGKLFTR
+288 TNSLEWGKLFTR

-360 VKSADLNLNYNSF
+360 VKSADLNPNYNSF

-379 PEKRELANGAIQSL
+379 PEKRELANEAIQSL

-434 SPMTMEGGV
+434 SPVTMEGGV

-530 KASAVSDADIKSLID
+530 KASAISDADIKSLID

-553 NPMSVEDVRSKIQE
+553 NPMSVDDVRSKIQE

-609 LDNWKKRQT
+609 LDNWRQRQT
-618 DISNELMGLYKDE
+618 DISNELVSLYKDE

-711 EKIKEKAVKKDQKKK
+711 EKIKEKAVKKDQQKK

-796 GLEDTEI
+796 GLGDTET

-835 TFFNMENPSSGDPAL
+835 TFFNMENPSSGNPTL

-912 DSIPSAS
+912 DSTPSAS

-933 LPANYDNSGVEQQ
+933 LPANYNNSGVEQQ

-953 KKEIEEETSTDPNKS
+953 KKEIEEETPIDPNKS

-1005 IPQWIEQNRAQE
+1005 IPQWIEQNRVQE
-1017 YVDTGNLKVGDNLVL
+1017 HVDTGHLKIGDKLVL

-1037 LKDTNGNPVIVYYK
+1037 LKDINGNPVIVYYK
-1051 VEDNNHIPVGI
+1051 VIGDDYMPVGI
-1062 FTASGNLAKDI
+1062 FTASGNLAKNI
-1073 KSKILE
+1073 KSKVLE

-1088 PFFSSITTTVNDV
+1088 SFFSSITTTVNDV

-1122 AIVRNGSLDLGA
+1122 VIVRNGSLDLGA

-1141 VNRPKNISQK
+1141 VSRPKNISQK

-1173 GAKVKKFSSKEFDLT
+1173 GAKVKKFNSKEFDLT

-1251 SSGNVIKKLVKKA
+1251 SSGKVIKKLVKKA

-1281 DPEILFGDLYKM
+1281 DPESLFGDLYKM

-1360 PKSNDN
+1360 PQSNDN
-1366 SIIVTINNKQVTLFP
+1366 SIIVTVNNKQVTLFP

-1391 VRRLPT
+1391 VRKLPT
-1397 NLADVE
+1397 NPLDVE

-1417 ATEGP
+1417 ATEGS
-1422 TMWNNKAIVGDRV
+1422 TMWNNKAVINGKV

-1440 GEWVTGAAADEVFR
+1440 GEWVIGAAAAEVINKIN
-1454 HVYPKPIPASTIK
+1454 PKPSTTSTTK
-1467 SRTPKDSIV
+1467 GTQSTDSI
-1476 VTRTYNGYSV
+1476 
-1486 IFGKENKLKNKTGD
+1486 
-1500 IRKKPNGWG
+1500 
-1509 KNENGLVYYKKEL
+1509 
-1522 AGRSGDNITFWF
+1522 
-1534 EEELSDSDK
+1534 
-1543 KIIES
+1543 
-1548 IADAIRLDTNKFNE
+1548 
-1562 LDYIKGTSQE
+1562 
-1572 VQSSDILF
+1572 F

-1595 SKLPNSKVGYYLDSR
+1595 SKFPNSKVGYYLDSR
-1610 DKKIHKTYMVS
+1610 DSKIHKTYMVS

-1638 TSGLNSKGPKKVAGY
+1638 TSGLNSKGPKKLAGY

-1672 ETPINTVFEGIKKSF
+1672 ETPINTVFEGIRKSF

-1715 VFPTEVATPI
+1715 VFPTEVAASI
-1725 DTEVKQETPTTT
+1725 GTEVKQETPATTA
-1737 TDNDEMSFEDFAALM
+1737 DNDEMSFEDFAAMM
-1752 GANIGGN
+1752 GVDIGSN
-1759 PTAKLREAKK
+1759 PTAKLREANK

-1777 KEVKWLS
+1777 EEVKWLS

-1804 NAWGTFS
+1804 KAWGTFS

-1916 SSKYKNMKIG
+1916 SSKYKNMRVG
-1926 TTEESSTRLRPEEYT
+1926 TAKEASVRLRPEEYT

-1990 KYAPKSDFSKVEEQ
+1990 NNP
-2004 LVLVFERIPEL
+2004 
-2015 SKIGSIREYA
+2015 
-2025 AYLADKFPNSVDRNV
+2025 
-2040 YWHGTNEDFSEGFKS
+2040 SE
-2055 AKKGKGSGAPETQ
+2055 
-2068 SRNDFYLAKQAWTVL
+2068 
-2083 QYVNGVNRN
+2083 
-2092 SVDKNGFAH
+2092 
-2101 WNKLWWEL
+2101 
-2109 KEIMSNGRRE
+2109 
-2119 NNNWKD
+2119 
-2125 MVIGEE
+2125 
-2131 TVRQGIPNKKGV
+2131 
-2143 FNRDKG
+2143 
-2149 GSNGKWLSERKADYG
+2149 
-2164 YENKSDKEFF
+2164 
-2174 EDILGIQWGKD
+2174 
-2185 TFNTWTKRNAEVFKA
+2185 
-2200 LEKTQKGIYP
+2200 
-2210 AIINTQNPIREK
+2210 
-2222 GQNTYYEEQRGLFTQ
+2222 
-2237 AERENN
+2237 
-2243 DAILGE
+2243 
-2249 QTDNEFGSDVAVV
+2249 
-2262 LNASEK
+2262 
-2268 NVHFLG
+2268 
-2274 TKEDVEGFKKWLE
+2274 
-2287 ENHASKVV
+2287 ASKVV

-2306 SGMSEIKDNIFRNKV
+2306 SGMSEIEGNTFRNKV
-2321 ITTINKEEE
+2321 ITTINKSEE
-2330 WVTDKSIEDYIKE
+2330 WVTNKDIWDYIKE
-2343 GYIISEEDI
+2343 GYAVSQEDI

-2360 VEIAKPNA
+2360 VEISKPNA

-2393 EEVEDRA
+2393 EEIEDRA
-2400 EQKAEDWGNEEYYL
+2400 EQRAEEWSNEEYGL
-2414 YLDFLKTTR
+2414 YLDFLKTTS

-2430 MTDEEMLKR
+2430 MTDEEMSKR
-2439 HPEGKEEYISP
+2439 HPEGRDRFISP
-2450 TNPYE
+2450 TNPYK
-2455 YKDTPIGTELA
+2455 YQDTPIGTELA

-2490 GETHTTRTLEK
+2490 GETHTTRTLEE

-2506 GYDGIIV
+2506 DYDGIIV
-2513 KNVLDI
+2513 KNVFDI

-2528 KFSTIVAAMNPNQIK
+2528 KLSTVVAVMNPNQIK
-2543 SATDNTGTYSRK
+2543 SATDNNGDYSRENNNIK
-2555 NDDIRLRKVKEDN
+2555 LRKAEEDN
-2568 ELFLENGYSEN
+2568 ILFLENGYSEN

>member
-1 MEDRNYYINQSIGN
+1 MEDRNYYINQGIDN
-15 SGVSEVEKFNT
+15 SGVSEVERFNK
-26 IGDYTR
+26 ISDYIR

-58 RWDKNLPSVDQL
+58 KFDKNLPSVEQL

-79 ARGEEQTVFNRI
+79 ARGIEQPVFNRI
-91 GNALIN
+91 GNALVN

-111 GVIWGALDAISNQ
+111 GVIWGAIDALANQ
-124 ELNKLYDNAVNRKM
+124 ELNKLYDNPVNKKM
-138 LEWQESAAQAAP
+138 LEVQEATAKAAP

-155 DYSESSIWKKLGTS
+155 EYEESSIWKKLGTS
-169 VFWADLIKN
+169 IFWADLIKN

-186 IPGMGVSSA
+186 VPGMGVSAA

-210 AGALSEASTEAL
+210 AGALSEASIEAL
-222 QVKQNKLNLE
+222 QAKQDKLNLE

-247 KSPEEK
+247 KNPEERK
-253 ALIDQEYKKTLLGIE
+253 LIDQEYNKTLLGME

-288 SNSLEWGKLFTR
+288 TNSLEWGKLFTR

-312 ERSKGIKVG
+312 ERSQGIKVG
-321 KDGLSLNIE
+321 KDGLLLNIE

-360 VKSADLNLNYNSF
+360 VKAVDLNPNYNSF

-379 PEKRELANGAIQSL
+379 PEKRELADSSLQSL

-412 GFLTSVVGSP
+412 GFFTSVLGSP
-422 RFRSPKENGQWR
+422 RFRGPKENGKWR
-434 SPMTMEGGV
+434 SPITMEGGV
-443 TEFLRERREYGKR
+443 TEFLKERREYGKR
-456 RALVNE
+456 KALVDE
-462 INERLSDPTLEE
+462 INRRLSDPTLEE
-474 YYKGIVRDTDLTDK
+474 YYKGIVRDADLTDK
-488 ANLALEAGDDFNFHN
+488 ANLALEAGDEFNFHN

-508 MVSDIIMLDNAGQF
+508 MISDIIMFDNVGQF
-522 GLFNTILE
+522 NLFNNILD
-530 KASAVSDADIKSLID
+530 KASAISDSEIKSLID

-553 NPMSVEDVRSKIQE
+553 NPMSEEDARNKIQE
-567 NVGIMQG
+567 NVELMRG
-574 LASQYRE
+574 LASQYRKI
-581 MKESLEASKNGSQLS
+581 KENLEASDNGSQLS

-609 LDNWKKRQT
+609 LDNWRKRQT
-618 DISNELMGLYKDE
+618 DISNELMNLYKDE
-631 IYDSTDEKA
+631 IYDSTNEKS
-640 VSPEHFRLL
+640 VSPEHFRLF
-649 ATLPVIR
+649 ATLPAIR
-656 NELKKLVEE
+656 DELKRLIEE

-672 KETWIKKID
+672 KETWIKKIE

-701 SSPQKANAEQ
+701 SSPQKANIAQ
-711 EKIKEKAVKKDQKKK
+711 EKIKEKAVKNDQKRKA
-726 TDTAKESLQKA
+726 DIAKEQLQKA
-737 TTPRELR
+737 TTPKALR
-744 NVYNN
+744 NVYNG
-749 ILSQGDVTE
+749 ILNKGDLTE
-758 AELERALNEL
+758 TELAKAVNEL
-768 AEEGNPVAKENKNI
+768 IEEGNAVATENKNI

-788 TVAKISEM
+788 TVAKISNM
-796 GLEDTEI
+796 GLDNQETS
-803 ANAIQMLNN
+803 NAIQMLNT
-812 AMNSAKNVGE
+812 AMNNARNVAE
-822 MIEPSNPNYTEAT
+822 MIEPSNPSYTEIS
-835 TFFNMENPSSGDPAL
+835 TFFNSENPSSGNPVL
-850 DKQTFLSAQ
+850 DKETFLNAQ
-859 VAVAKALQKQLMEMG
+859 AIVAKALQEQLKEMG
-874 KNAEAAKFTTSENP
+874 KNAEAAKFTTTENP

-901 GVSEVPSAKGH
+901 GVSEVPSAKGY
-912 DSIPSAS
+912 DSTPSAS
-919 ITSESGEPGVNAGN
+919 ITSENGEPGVSAGN

-946 PNTNESQ
+946 PDTNESQ
-953 KKEIEEETSTDPNKS
+953 KKEMDEETPIDPNKS

-977 GSKKKGVLIPISD
+977 GSKKKKRILIPISD
-990 TQAIQ
+990 KQAIQ

-1005 IPQWIEQNRAQE
+1005 IPQWIEQNRVQE
-1017 YVDTGNLKVGDNLVL
+1017 HVDTGHLKIGDKLVL

-1051 VEDNNHIPVGI
+1051 VIGDDYMPVGI
-1062 FTASGNLAKDI
+1062 FTASGNLAKNT

-1173 GAKVKKFSSKEFDLT
+1173 GVKVKKFNSKEFDLT

-1194 SSVVKNIR
+1194 SPIVKNIR
-1202 KSVEAIINAKTQADL
+1202 KSVEAIINVKTQADL
-1217 LNRVQELSKYLYI
+1217 LNRLQELSKYLYI
-1230 PNLNFYIVEDG
+1230 PNLNFYIVGDG
-1241 TIRVTRNILD
+1241 IIRVTRNVLD
-1251 SSGNVIKKLVKKA
+1251 SSGKVIKKLVKKA

-1281 DPEILFGDLYKM
+1281 DPESLFGDLYKM

-1366 SIIVTINNKQVTLFP
+1366 SIIVTINNKQVTLFS

-1397 NLADVE
+1397 NPADVE

-1417 ATEGP
+1417 ATEGS
-1422 TMWNNKAIVGDRV
+1422 TMWNNKAIINGKV

-1440 GEWVTGAAADEVFR
+1440 GEWVIGAAADEVR
-1454 HVYPKPIPASTIK
+1454 NHVNPKVVATNAEK
-1467 SRTPKDSIV
+1467 SGT
-1476 VTRTYNGYSV
+1476 
-1486 IFGKENKLKNKTGD
+1486 L
-1500 IRKKPNGWG
+1500 
-1509 KNENGLVYYKKEL
+1509 
-1522 AGRSGDNITFWF
+1522 F
-1534 EEELSDSDK
+1534 E
-1543 KIIES
+1543 
-1548 IADAIRLDTNKFNE
+1548 
-1562 LDYIKGTSQE
+1562 
-1572 VQSSDILF
+1572 
-1580 QNHDD
+1580 NHDN

-1595 SKLPNSKVGYYLDSR
+1595 SKFPNSKIGYYLDSR

-1687 EGPGAGPRGQE
+1687 EGPGAGPKGQE

-1715 VFPTEVATPI
+1715 VFPTEVVTPI

-1737 TDNDEMSFEDFAALM
+1737 ANNDEMSFEDFAALM

-1777 KEVKWLS
+1777 EEVKWLS

-1818 NVAAEGTAYH
+1818 NVAADGTAYH

-1916 SSKYKNMKIG
+1916 SSKYKNMKLG
-1926 TTEESSTRLRPEEYT
+1926 TAEESSTRLRPEEYT

-1965 PSNLNERQWVHVRT
+1965 PSNLDERQWVHVRT
-1979 KAFKEWFGDWE
+1979 KAFKDWFGDWE
-1990 KYAPKSDFSKVEEQ
+1990 NNP
-2004 LVLVFERIPEL
+2004 
-2015 SKIGSIREYA
+2015 
-2025 AYLADKFPNSVDRNV
+2025 
-2040 YWHGTNEDFSEGFKS
+2040 SE
-2055 AKKGKGSGAPETQ
+2055 
-2068 SRNDFYLAKQAWTVL
+2068 
-2083 QYVNGVNRN
+2083 
-2092 SVDKNGFAH
+2092 
-2101 WNKLWWEL
+2101 
-2109 KEIMSNGRRE
+2109 
-2119 NNNWKD
+2119 
-2125 MVIGEE
+2125 
-2131 TVRQGIPNKKGV
+2131 
-2143 FNRDKG
+2143 
-2149 GSNGKWLSERKADYG
+2149 
-2164 YENKSDKEFF
+2164 
-2174 EDILGIQWGKD
+2174 
-2185 TFNTWTKRNAEVFKA
+2185 
-2200 LEKTQKGIYP
+2200 
-2210 AIINTQNPIREK
+2210 
-2222 GQNTYYEEQRGLFTQ
+2222 
-2237 AERENN
+2237 
-2243 DAILGE
+2243 
-2249 QTDNEFGSDVAVV
+2249 
-2262 LNASEK
+2262 
-2268 NVHFLG
+2268 
-2274 TKEDVEGFKKWLE
+2274 
-2287 ENHASKVV
+2287 ASKVV
-2295 DENGEPLVVWH
+2295 DENGEPLVVYH
-2306 SGMSEIKDNIFRNKV
+2306 DGGYNISKFKKDEYGNIYFGDPLTAATYGGSETSVFLNIKFPIIIEGNNEEIGDATEKQYGSRRLSPKMGNDGV
-2321 ITTINKEEE
+2321 IYKNVKDVGEGIYNFDEDEIIKF
-2330 WVTDKSIEDYIKE
+2330 WEDYE
-2343 GYIISEEDI
+2343 TQGYGVVYSVI
-2352 AKYNEGKD
+2352 
-2360 VEIAKPNA
+2360 
-2368 IYASS
+2368 
-2373 ERDVSNSYTK
+2373 
-2383 KSYEASIEFD
+2383 
-2393 EEVEDRA
+2393 
-2400 EQKAEDWGNEEYYL
+2400 
-2414 YLDFLKTTR
+2414 
-2423 DKELASK
+2423 
-2430 MTDEEMLKR
+2430 
-2439 HPEGKEEYISP
+2439 
-2450 TNPYE
+2450 
-2455 YKDTPIGTELA
+2455 
-2466 LFSAI
+2466 
-2471 KNPLIVD
+2471 
-2478 AHKSNWNDISFN
+2478 
-2490 GETHTTRTLEK
+2490 
-2501 YARNN
+2501 
-2506 GYDGIIV
+2506 
-2513 KNVLDI
+2513 
-2519 GPYGRLEAH
+2519 
-2528 KFSTIVAAMNPNQIK
+2528 NPNQIK
-2543 SATDNTGTYSRK
+2543 SATDNTGTYSK
-2555 NDDIRLRKVKEDN
+2555 ENNDIRLRKIKEDN

>member
-1 MEDRNYYINQSIGN
+1 MEDRNYYINQDIDD

-26 IGDYTR
+26 IGNYLR
-32 QQDPTFLMKESRLR
+32 QQDPTFFMRESRLK

-58 RWDKNLPSVDQL
+58 RWDKNLPSVNQL
-70 MAEGLTADQ
+70 MAEDLTADQ

-91 GNALIN
+91 SNALIN

-111 GVIWGALDAISNQ
+111 GVIWGALDALSNQ

-155 DYSESSIWKKLGTS
+155 GYSESSIWKKLGTS

-186 IPGMGVSSA
+186 VPGMGVSSA

-210 AGALSEASTEAL
+210 AGALSEASIEAL
-222 QVKQNKLNLE
+222 QAKQDKLNLE

-247 KSPEEK
+247 KSPEER
-253 ALIDQEYKKTLLGIE
+253 ALIDQEYKKTLLGME

-288 SNSLEWGKLFTR
+288 TNSLEWGKLFTR

-337 KNIGERGFQAF
+337 KNVGERGFQAF

-360 VKSADLNLNYNSF
+360 VKSADLNPNYNSF

-379 PEKRELANGAIQSL
+379 PEKRELANGALQSL

-434 SPMTMEGGV
+434 SPVTMEGGV

-530 KASAVSDADIKSLID
+530 KASAISDADIKSLIN

-609 LDNWKKRQT
+609 LDNWRQRQT
-618 DISNELMGLYKDE
+618 DISNELVGLYKDE
-631 IYDSTDEKA
+631 IYDSADEKA

-649 ATLPVIR
+649 ATLPIIR

-672 KETWIKKID
+672 KETWIKKIE
-681 DLNKI
+681 DLNRI

-768 AEEGNPVAKENKNI
+768 AEEGNPIAKENKNI

-796 GLEDTEI
+796 GLEDTET

-822 MIEPSNPNYTEAT
+822 MIKPSNPNYTEAT
-835 TFFNMENPSSGDPAL
+835 TFFNTENPSSGNPAL

-859 VAVAKALQKQLMEMG
+859 VAVAKALQKQLIEIG

-912 DSIPSAS
+912 DSTPSAS
-919 ITSESGEPGVNAGN
+919 TTSESGEPGVSAGN

-953 KKEIEEETSTDPNKS
+953 KKEIEEETPTDPNKS

-1005 IPQWIEQNRAQE
+1005 IPQWIEQNRVQE
-1017 YVDTGNLKVGDNLVL
+1017 HVDTGNLKVGDKLVL

-1037 LKDTNGNPVIVYYK
+1037 LKDINGNPVIVYYK
-1051 VEDNNHIPVGI
+1051 VIGDDYMPVGI
-1062 FTASGNLAKDI
+1062 FTASGNLAKNT

-1088 PFFSSITTTVNDV
+1088 PFFSSITTTVNDI

-1141 VNRPKNISQK
+1141 VSRPKNISQK

-1241 TIRVTRNILD
+1241 IIRVTKNVLD

-1293 GLNFNIDRTSI
+1293 GLNFNIDRASI
-1304 NTPEYNKTI
+1304 NTHEYNKTI
-1313 LDSGIVSI
+1313 LDSGIVST
-1321 NAVNTNHTVGGW
+1321 NAVNTNHTIGGW
-1333 FTANPVG
+1333 FTTNPVG

-1348 KIPFNNPTPSNT
+1348 KIPLNNPTPSNT

-1366 SIIVTINNKQVTLFP
+1366 SIVVTINNKQVTLFP
-1381 TGEYL
+1381 NGEYL

-1391 VRRLPT
+1391 ARRMPVKME
-1397 NLADVE
+1397 DIE
-1403 RYKALYTLQKQYGN
+1403 RYQVLYTLQKQYGN

-1422 TMWNNKAIVGDRV
+1422 TMWNNKAVIHGKV

-1440 GEWVTGAAADEVFR
+1440 GEWVTGAAAAEVMSKIN
-1454 HVYPKPIPASTIK
+1454 PKPSSPSATKETQST
-1467 SRTPKDSIV
+1467 DSI
-1476 VTRTYNGYSV
+1476 
-1486 IFGKENKLKNKTGD
+1486 
-1500 IRKKPNGWG
+1500 
-1509 KNENGLVYYKKEL
+1509 
-1522 AGRSGDNITFWF
+1522 
-1534 EEELSDSDK
+1534 
-1543 KIIES
+1543 
-1548 IADAIRLDTNKFNE
+1548 
-1562 LDYIKGTSQE
+1562 
-1572 VQSSDILF
+1572 F

-1610 DKKIHKTYMVS
+1610 DNKIHKTYMVS

-1687 EGPGAGPRGQE
+1687 EGPGAGPKGQE
-1698 FVEKHKKEF
+1698 FIAKHKKEF
-1707 TELKNMPS
+1707 AELKNMPS
-1715 VFPTEVATPI
+1715 IFPTEVAAPI
-1725 DTEVKQETPTTT
+1725 GTEVKQETPAITV
-1737 TDNDEMSFEDFAALM
+1737 DNDEMSFEDFAAMM
-1752 GANIGGN
+1752 GANISGN
-1759 PTAKLREAKK
+1759 PTVKLREAKK

-1790 PVEVVRGLIHIAGK
+1790 PVEAVNGLIHIAGK

-1834 FSLGLNGNERANLM
+1834 FSLGLNGNERATLM
-1848 KEASEESKL
+1848 KEASKESKL

-1863 EEWLAERFREYVIN
+1863 EEWLAERFREYIIN
-1877 QKSKTI
+1877 QKSKTV

-1890 FKKLWNLIRGIQEA
+1890 FKKLWNLIRGVQEA
-1904 EPMRYSIYKKIM
+1904 EPMIYSIYKKIM
-1916 SSKYKNMKIG
+1916 SSKYKNMRVG
-1926 TTEESSTRLRPEEYT
+1926 TARESSIRLKPEEYT

-1956 GNILAPNGK
+1956 GNILAPNDK
-1965 PSNLNERQWVHVRT
+1965 PSNLDERQWVHVRT
-1979 KAFKEWFGDWE
+1979 KAFKDWFGDWE
-1990 KYAPKSDFSKVEEQ
+1990 NDPK
-2004 LVLVFERIPEL
+2004 
-2015 SKIGSIREYA
+2015 
-2025 AYLADKFPNSVDRNV
+2025 N
-2040 YWHGTNEDFSEGFKS
+2040 
-2055 AKKGKGSGAPETQ
+2055 
-2068 SRNDFYLAKQAWTVL
+2068 
-2083 QYVNGVNRN
+2083 
-2092 SVDKNGFAH
+2092 
-2101 WNKLWWEL
+2101 
-2109 KEIMSNGRRE
+2109 
-2119 NNNWKD
+2119 
-2125 MVIGEE
+2125 
-2131 TVRQGIPNKKGV
+2131 
-2143 FNRDKG
+2143 
-2149 GSNGKWLSERKADYG
+2149 
-2164 YENKSDKEFF
+2164 
-2174 EDILGIQWGKD
+2174 
-2185 TFNTWTKRNAEVFKA
+2185 
-2200 LEKTQKGIYP
+2200 
-2210 AIINTQNPIREK
+2210 
-2222 GQNTYYEEQRGLFTQ
+2222 
-2237 AERENN
+2237 
-2243 DAILGE
+2243 
-2249 QTDNEFGSDVAVV
+2249 
-2262 LNASEK
+2262 
-2268 NVHFLG
+2268 
-2274 TKEDVEGFKKWLE
+2274 
-2287 ENHASKVV
+2287 ASKVV
-2295 DENGEPLVVWH
+2295 DENGEPKIMYHNTPFDFNGVFDMDHPSRTMPWT
-2306 SGMSEIKDNIFRNKV
+2306 SEPFGHVGSKEAADTIKGTQYGLF
-2321 ITTINKEEE
+2321 IN
-2330 WVTDKSIEDYIKE
+2330 
-2343 GYIISEEDI
+2343 
-2352 AKYNEGKD
+2352 
-2360 VEIAKPNA
+2360 
-2368 IYASS
+2368 
-2373 ERDVSNSYTK
+2373 
-2383 KSYEASIEFD
+2383 
-2393 EEVEDRA
+2393 
-2400 EQKAEDWGNEEYYL
+2400 L
-2414 YLDFLKTTR
+2414 
-2423 DKELASK
+2423 
-2430 MTDEEMLKR
+2430 
-2439 HPEGKEEYISP
+2439 
-2450 TNPYE
+2450 
-2455 YKDTPIGTELA
+2455 
-2466 LFSAI
+2466 
-2471 KNPLIVD
+2471 KNPLRTSDYVHESTSSMLNELYKQGIISRD
-2478 AHKSNWNDISFN
+2478 KYSTLRGLSNS
-2490 GETHTTRTLEK
+2490 ELRKLMQEL
-2501 YARNN
+2501 
-2506 GYDGIIV
+2506 GYDGTV
-2513 KNVLDI
+2513 YKNEVEEGGDSYSFI
-2519 GPYGRLEAH
+2519 
-2528 KFSTIVAAMNPNQIK
+2528 NPNQIK
-2543 SATDNTGTYSRK
+2543 SATDNIGTYSK
-2555 NDDIRLRKVKEDN
+2555 ENDDIRLRKVEEDN
-2568 ELFLENGYSEN
+2568 TLFLENGYSEN